1 MRLKKSIKRGIAAVT
16 ITGIMASSAMPAF
29 AKDYHID
36 YGDIKVDR
44 DQVSYTDEDGKKYD
58 NEKNED
64 GDITITG
71 KSDKNT
77 VSIKDADVTF
87 KDLEIDKSTSSS
99 VEGDA
104 AVSVSGDS
112 SIELDGKNTIT
123 SGTKHAGIEKA
134 DDNGT
139 LTIKDDNGVSGSLDA
154 NGGFG
159 GAGIGG
165 GSNEDGSN
173 ITIKGGTMTAN
184 GGFGGAGIGGGNG
197 ADGSDITITGGTIIA
212 NGGFG
217 GAGIGGGSSSSSGGG
232 NGSDITISGGNVTA
246 NGGTAGAGIGGGD
259 GDEANG
265 LNKESDSTGGGKGS
279 NISISGKDTI
289 VNAEGGAEAAGIG
302 GGRSGDAD
310 TIEITD
316 STVISNG
323 HDSNNGNSGAGIGG
337 GGFGAGGG
345 AGGGISNITIKD
357 ADVTAGADAGGAGIG
372 SGNASGWISYP
383 SSFPNWKAEH
393 PNEGVASDITIS
405 GGRVKAS
412 GGDDSAGIGG
422 GYLGS
427 GSDITI
433 KDNADVTA
441 NGGKWGA
448 GIGGGR
454 DGDGSDISI
463 SDSNVSASGG
473 AAGAGIG
480 GGRGGKGEN
489 VTISGSSTVSVKHGP
504 GATLTSGTRY
514 GAGAG
519 IGNGG
524 AKDSVN
530 GEELTPDTSAIDHT
544 AEHGYIDYFDADGSL
559 LKRIPHHIVEDPAVE
574 PTCTS
579 VGYTAGSHCDLCGEV
594 FVAQTE
600 LPLKDH
606 TPAEGRVNVREAT
619 TQEEGYTGDIVCAV
633 CGTVLEY
640 GQPIPKL
647 PAPDENSPIDPVV
660 PAESSGTV
668 QAPPQLEVQN
678 LLRQDLIHDET
689 VVQQSYDESS
699 QTLTIR
705 AELSIATLTGT
716 LGSLKA
722 LQAQGV
728 TTIAL
733 VTRHRTSTLDLA
745 ALIALGGEDVTFSL
759 VHTVGIPA
767 LFVGGFLHNDLLR

>member
-36 YGDIKVDR
+36 YGDIKVDQ
-44 DQVSYTDEDGKKYD
+44 DKVSYTDKDGTKYD

-71 KSDKNT
+71 KSDENT
-77 VSIKDADVTF
+77 VSVKDADVTF
-87 KDLEIDKSTSSS
+87 KDLEIDRSASSTAAD
-99 VEGDA
+99 GA
-104 AVSVSGDS
+104 AVSVSGNS
-112 SIELDGKNTIT
+112 SIELDGKNTIS
-123 SGTKHAGIEKA
+123 SGLGHAGIEKA

-139 LTIKDDNGVSGSLDA
+139 MTIKDDNNVSGSL
-154 NGGFG
+154 
-159 GAGIGG
+159 
-165 GSNEDGSN
+165 
-173 ITIKGGTMTAN
+173 TAN
-184 GGFGGAGIGGGNG
+184 GGFGGAGIGGGNN

-217 GAGIGGGSSSSSGGG
+217 GAGIGGGSSSISGGG

-259 GDEANG
+259 GDNANG
-265 LNKESDSTGGGKGS
+265 LNKKSDSTGGGRGS
-279 NISISGKDTI
+279 NITISGKNTI

-323 HDSNNGNSGAGIGG
+323 HDSDNGNSGAGIGG

-357 ADVTAGADAGGAGIG
+357 ADVTAGADTGGAGIG
-372 SGNASGWISYP
+372 SGSASGWISYP
-383 SSFPNWKAEH
+383 SIFPNWKAEH

-405 GGRVKAS
+405 GGQVKAS

-454 DGDGSDISI
+454 GGDGSDISI

-504 GATLTSGTRY
+504 GATLTSGTCY

-524 AKDSVN
+524 GKDDVR
-530 GEELTPDTSAIDHT
+530 GEEIAPDISGIDST
-544 AEHGYIDYFDADGSL
+544 GQGYINYYDSDNNL
-559 LKRIPHHIVEDPAVE
+559 L
-574 PTCTS
+574 T
-579 VGYTAGSHCDLCGEV
+579 
-594 FVAQTE
+594 
-600 LPLKDH
+600 
-606 TPAEGRVNVREAT
+606 RVPSA
-619 TQEEGYTGDIVCAV
+619 
-633 CGTVLEY
+633 
-640 GQPIPKL
+640 
-647 PAPDENSPIDPVV
+647 PAPEENDSEGDDAE
-660 PAESSGTV
+660 PALSASMK
-668 QAPPQLEVQN
+668 QAVSQLEVRGALRQN
-678 LLRQDLIHDET
+678 LMQDTSI
-689 VVQQSYDESS
+689 VQQDYDADAHV
-699 QTLTIR
+699 LTIR

-733 VTRHRTSTLDLA
+733 VTQHCTSTLDLA
-745 ALIALGGEDVTFSL
+745 ELTALGGEDTVFSL
-759 VHTVGIPA
+759 VHTAGIPA
-767 LFVGGFLHNDLLR
+767 LSVGGALHNELIH

>member
-36 YGDIKVDR
+36 YGDIKVDQ
-44 DQVSYTDEDGKKYD
+44 DKVSYTDKDGTKYD

-71 KSDKNT
+71 KSDENT
-77 VSIKDADVTF
+77 VSVKDADVTF
-87 KDLEIDKSTSSS
+87 KDLEIDRSASSTAAD
-99 VEGDA
+99 GA
-104 AVSVSGDS
+104 AVSVSGNS
-112 SIELDGKNTIT
+112 SIELDGKNTIS
-123 SGTKHAGIEKA
+123 SGMGHAGIEKA

-139 LTIKDDNGVSGSLDA
+139 MTIKDDNNVSGSL
-154 NGGFG
+154 
-159 GAGIGG
+159 
-165 GSNEDGSN
+165 
-173 ITIKGGTMTAN
+173 TAN

-197 ADGSDITITGGTIIA
+197 ADGSDITISGGNVTA
-212 NGGFG
+212 NGGG
-217 GAGIGGGSSSSSGGG
+217 HAAGIGGGSSSYSGGG

-259 GDEANG
+259 SDNANG
-265 LNKESDSTGGGKGS
+265 LNKESDSTGGGRGS
-279 NISISGKDTI
+279 NITISGKNTI
-289 VNAEGGAEAAGIG
+289 VKAEGGAEAAGIG

-323 HDSNNGNSGAGIGG
+323 HGSDTGNSGAGIGG
-337 GGFGAGGG
+337 GGVGAGGG
-345 AGGGISNITIKD
+345 AGGGASNITITD
-357 ADVTAGADAGGAGIG
+357 ANVTAGADSGGAGIG
-372 SGNASGWISYP
+372 SGNASGWINYP
-383 SSFPNWKAEH
+383 SIFPNWKAEH

-454 DGDGSDISI
+454 GGDGSDISI

-504 GATLTSGTRY
+504 GATLTSGTCY

-524 AKDSVN
+524 GKDDVR
-530 GEELTPDTSAIDHT
+530 GEEIAPDISGIDST
-544 AEHGYIDYFDADGSL
+544 GQGYINYYDSDNNL
-559 LKRIPHHIVEDPAVE
+559 L
-574 PTCTS
+574 T
-579 VGYTAGSHCDLCGEV
+579 
-594 FVAQTE
+594 
-600 LPLKDH
+600 
-606 TPAEGRVNVREAT
+606 RVPSA
-619 TQEEGYTGDIVCAV
+619 
-633 CGTVLEY
+633 
-640 GQPIPKL
+640 
-647 PAPDENSPIDPVV
+647 PAPEENNSEGDDAE
-660 PAESSGTV
+660 PALSASMK
-668 QAPPQLEVQN
+668 QAVSQLEVRGALRQN
-678 LLRQDLIHDET
+678 LMQDTSI
-689 VVQQSYDESS
+689 VQQDYDADAHV
-699 QTLTIR
+699 LTIR

-733 VTRHRTSTLDLA
+733 VTQHCTSTLDLA
-745 ALIALGGEDVTFSL
+745 ELTALGGEDTVFSL
-759 VHTVGIPA
+759 VHTAGIPA
-767 LFVGGFLHNDLLR
+767 LSVGGALHNELIH

>member
-29 AKDYHID
+29 AKDYHIE
-36 YGDIKVDR
+36 YGDIKVDQ
-44 DQVSYTDEDGKKYD
+44 DKVSYTDKDGTKYD

-71 KSDKNT
+71 KSDENT
-77 VSIKDADVTF
+77 VSVKDADVTF
-87 KDLEIDKSTSSS
+87 KDLEIDRSASSTAAD
-99 VEGDA
+99 GA
-104 AVSVSGDS
+104 AVSVSGNS
-112 SIELDGKNTIT
+112 SIELDGKNTIS
-123 SGTKHAGIEKA
+123 SGMGHAGIEKA
-134 DDNGT
+134 DDNRT
-139 LTIKDDNGVSGSLDA
+139 MTIKDDNNVSGSL
-154 NGGFG
+154 
-159 GAGIGG
+159 
-165 GSNEDGSN
+165 
-173 ITIKGGTMTAN
+173 TAN
-184 GGFGGAGIGGGNG
+184 GGFGGAGIGGGNN
-197 ADGSDITITGGTIIA
+197 ADGSDITITGGNVTA
-212 NGGFG
+212 NGGG
-217 GAGIGGGSSSSSGGG
+217 HAAGIGGGSSSSSGGG

-259 GDEANG
+259 GDNANG
-265 LNKESDSTGGGKGS
+265 LNKESDSTGGGRGS
-279 NISISGKDTI
+279 NITISGKNTI
-289 VNAEGGAEAAGIG
+289 VKAEGGAEAAGIG

-323 HDSNNGNSGAGIGG
+323 HGSDTGNSGAGIGG
-337 GGFGAGGG
+337 GGVGAGGG

-372 SGNASGWISYP
+372 SGKASGWINYP
-383 SSFPNWKAEH
+383 GIFPNWKAEH

-504 GATLTSGTRY
+504 GATLTSGTCY

-524 AKDSVN
+524 GKDDVR
-530 GEELTPDTSAIDHT
+530 GEEIAPDISGIDST
-544 AEHGYIDYFDADGSL
+544 GQGYINYYDSDNNL
-559 LKRIPHHIVEDPAVE
+559 L
-574 PTCTS
+574 T
-579 VGYTAGSHCDLCGEV
+579 
-594 FVAQTE
+594 
-600 LPLKDH
+600 
-606 TPAEGRVNVREAT
+606 RVPSA
-619 TQEEGYTGDIVCAV
+619 
-633 CGTVLEY
+633 
-640 GQPIPKL
+640 
-647 PAPDENSPIDPVV
+647 PAPEENDSEGDYAE
-660 PAESSGTV
+660 PALSASMK
-668 QAPPQLEVQN
+668 QAVSQLEVRGALRQN
-678 LLRQDLIHDET
+678 LMQDTSI
-689 VVQQSYDESS
+689 VQQDYDADAHV
-699 QTLTIR
+699 LTIR

-733 VTRHRTSTLDLA
+733 VTQHCTSTLDLA
-745 ALIALGGEDVTFSL
+745 ELTALGGEDTVFSL
-759 VHTVGIPA
+759 VHTAGIPA
-767 LFVGGFLHNDLLR
+767 LSVGGALHNELIH

>member
-36 YGDIKVDR
+36 YGDIKVDQ
-44 DQVSYTDEDGKKYD
+44 DKVSYTDKDGTKYD

-71 KSDKNT
+71 KSDENT
-77 VSIKDADVTF
+77 VSVKDADVTF
-87 KDLEIDKSTSSS
+87 KDLEIDRSASSTAAD
-99 VEGDA
+99 GA
-104 AVSVSGDS
+104 AVSVSGNS
-112 SIELDGKNTIT
+112 SIELDGKNTIS
-123 SGTKHAGIEKA
+123 SGMGHAGIEKA

-139 LTIKDDNGVSGSLDA
+139 MTIKDDNNVSGSL
-154 NGGFG
+154 
-159 GAGIGG
+159 
-165 GSNEDGSN
+165 
-173 ITIKGGTMTAN
+173 TAN
-184 GGFGGAGIGGGNG
+184 GGFGGAGIGGGNN

-217 GAGIGGGSSSSSGGG
+217 GAGIGGGSSSISGGG

-259 GDEANG
+259 GDNANG
-265 LNKESDSTGGGKGS
+265 LNKKSDSTGGGRGS
-279 NISISGKDTI
+279 NITISGKNTI

-323 HDSNNGNSGAGIGG
+323 HDSDNGNSGAGIGG

-357 ADVTAGADAGGAGIG
+357 ADVTAGADTGGAGIG
-372 SGNASGWISYP
+372 SGSASGWISYP
-383 SSFPNWKAEH
+383 SIFPNWKAEH

-405 GGRVKAS
+405 GGQVKAS

-454 DGDGSDISI
+454 GGDGSDISI

-504 GATLTSGTRY
+504 GATLTSGTCY

-524 AKDSVN
+524 GKDDVR
-530 GEELTPDTSAIDHT
+530 GEEIAPDISGIDSTGQGYINYYDSDNNLLTRVPSAPAPEENDSEGDDAEPALSASMKQAVSQLEVRGALRQNLMPDTSIVQQ
-544 AEHGYIDYFDADGSL
+544 DYDADA
-559 LKRIPHHIVEDPAVE
+559 HV
-574 PTCTS
+574 
-579 VGYTAGSHCDLCGEV
+579 
-594 FVAQTE
+594 
-600 LPLKDH
+600 
-606 TPAEGRVNVREAT
+606 
-619 TQEEGYTGDIVCAV
+619 
-633 CGTVLEY
+633 
-640 GQPIPKL
+640 
-647 PAPDENSPIDPVV
+647 
-660 PAESSGTV
+660 
-668 QAPPQLEVQN
+668 
-678 LLRQDLIHDET
+678 
-689 VVQQSYDESS
+689 
-699 QTLTIR
+699 LTIR

-733 VTRHRTSTLDLA
+733 VTQHCTSTLDLA
-745 ALIALGGEDVTFSL
+745 ELTALGGEDTVFSL
-759 VHTVGIPA
+759 VHTAGIPA
-767 LFVGGFLHNDLLR
+767 LSVGGALHNELIH

>member
-36 YGDIKVDR
+36 YGDIKVDQ
-44 DQVSYTDEDGKKYD
+44 DKVSYTDKDGTKYD

-71 KSDKNT
+71 KSDENT
-77 VSIKDADVTF
+77 VSVKDADVTF
-87 KDLEIDKSTSSS
+87 KDLEIDRSASSTAAD
-99 VEGDA
+99 GA
-104 AVSVSGDS
+104 AVSVSGNS
-112 SIELDGKNTIT
+112 SIELDGKNTIS
-123 SGTKHAGIEKA
+123 SGMGHAGIEKA

-139 LTIKDDNGVSGSLDA
+139 MTIKDDNNVSGSL
-154 NGGFG
+154 
-159 GAGIGG
+159 
-165 GSNEDGSN
+165 
-173 ITIKGGTMTAN
+173 TAN
-184 GGFGGAGIGGGNG
+184 GGFGGAGIGGGNN

-217 GAGIGGGSSSSSGGG
+217 GAGIGGGGSSISGGG

-259 GDEANG
+259 GDNANG
-265 LNKESDSTGGGKGS
+265 LNKKSDSTGGGRGS
-279 NISISGKDTI
+279 NITISGKNTI

-323 HDSNNGNSGAGIGG
+323 HDSDNGNSGAGIGG

-372 SGNASGWISYP
+372 SGNASGWISHP
-383 SSFPNWKAEH
+383 SIFPNWKAEH

-405 GGRVKAS
+405 GGRVEAS

-454 DGDGSDISI
+454 GGDGSDISI

-504 GATLTSGTRY
+504 GATLTSGTCY

-524 AKDSVN
+524 GKDDVR
-530 GEELTPDTSAIDHT
+530 GEEIAPDISGIDST
-544 AEHGYIDYFDADGSL
+544 GQGYINYYDSDNNL
-559 LKRIPHHIVEDPAVE
+559 L
-574 PTCTS
+574 T
-579 VGYTAGSHCDLCGEV
+579 
-594 FVAQTE
+594 
-600 LPLKDH
+600 
-606 TPAEGRVNVREAT
+606 RVPSA
-619 TQEEGYTGDIVCAV
+619 
-633 CGTVLEY
+633 
-640 GQPIPKL
+640 
-647 PAPDENSPIDPVV
+647 PAPEENDSEGDDAEPALSASMKQVV
-660 PAESSGTV
+660 S
-668 QAPPQLEVQN
+668 QLEVRGALRQN
-678 LLRQDLIHDET
+678 LMQDTSI
-689 VVQQSYDESS
+689 VQQDYDADAHV
-699 QTLTIR
+699 LTIR

-733 VTRHRTSTLDLA
+733 VTQHCTSTLDLA
-745 ALIALGGEDVTFSL
+745 ELTALGGEDTVFSL
-759 VHTVGIPA
+759 VHTAGIPA
-767 LFVGGFLHNDLLR
+767 LSVGGALHNELIH

>member
-36 YGDIKVDR
+36 YGDIKVDQ
-44 DQVSYTDEDGKKYD
+44 DKVSYTDKDGTKYD

-71 KSDKNT
+71 KSDENT
-77 VSIKDADVTF
+77 VSVKDADVTF
-87 KDLEIDKSTSSS
+87 KDLEIDRSASSTAAD
-99 VEGDA
+99 GA
-104 AVSVSGDS
+104 AVSVSGNS
-112 SIELDGKNTIT
+112 SIELDGKNTIS
-123 SGTKHAGIEKA
+123 SGMGHAGIEKA

-139 LTIKDDNGVSGSLDA
+139 MTIKDDNNVSGSL
-154 NGGFG
+154 
-159 GAGIGG
+159 
-165 GSNEDGSN
+165 
-173 ITIKGGTMTAN
+173 TAN
-184 GGFGGAGIGGGNG
+184 GGFGGAGIGGGNN
-197 ADGSDITITGGTIIA
+197 ADGSDITITGGAIIA

-217 GAGIGGGSSSSSGGG
+217 GAGIGGGSSSISGGG

-246 NGGTAGAGIGGGD
+246 NGGTA
-259 GDEANG
+259 
-265 LNKESDSTGGGKGS
+265 
-279 NISISGKDTI
+279 
-289 VNAEGGAEAAGIG
+289 
-302 GGRSGDAD
+302 
-310 TIEITD
+310 
-316 STVISNG
+316 
-323 HDSNNGNSGAGIGG
+323 GAGIGG

-357 ADVTAGADAGGAGIG
+357 ADVTAGADTGGAGIG
-372 SGNASGWISYP
+372 SGRASGWISYP
-383 SSFPNWKAEH
+383 SIFPNWKAEH

-454 DGDGSDISI
+454 GGDGSDISI

-504 GATLTSGTRY
+504 GATLTSGTCY

-524 AKDSVN
+524 GKDDVR
-530 GEELTPDTSAIDHT
+530 GEEIAPDISGIDST
-544 AEHGYIDYFDADGSL
+544 GQGYINYYDSDNNL
-559 LKRIPHHIVEDPAVE
+559 L
-574 PTCTS
+574 T
-579 VGYTAGSHCDLCGEV
+579 
-594 FVAQTE
+594 
-600 LPLKDH
+600 
-606 TPAEGRVNVREAT
+606 RVPSA
-619 TQEEGYTGDIVCAV
+619 
-633 CGTVLEY
+633 
-640 GQPIPKL
+640 
-647 PAPDENSPIDPVV
+647 PAPEKNDSEGDDAE
-660 PAESSGTV
+660 PALSASMK
-668 QAPPQLEVQN
+668 QAISQLEVRGALRQN
-678 LLRQDLIHDET
+678 LMQDTSI
-689 VVQQSYDESS
+689 VQQDYDADAHV
-699 QTLTIR
+699 LTIR

-733 VTRHRTSTLDLA
+733 VTQHCTSTLDLA
-745 ALIALGGEDVTFSL
+745 ELTALGGEDTVFSL
-759 VHTVGIPA
+759 VHTAGIPA
-767 LFVGGFLHNDLLR
+767 LSVGGALHNELIH

>member
-29 AKDYHID
+29 AKDYHIE
-36 YGDIKVDR
+36 YGDIKVDQ
-44 DQVSYTDEDGKKYD
+44 DKVSYTDKDGTKYD

-71 KSDKNT
+71 KSDENT
-77 VSIKDADVTF
+77 VSVKDADVTF
-87 KDLEIDKSTSSS
+87 KDLEIDRSASSTAAD
-99 VEGDA
+99 GA
-104 AVSVSGDS
+104 AVSVSGNS
-112 SIELDGKNTIT
+112 SIELDGKNTIS
-123 SGTKHAGIEKA
+123 SGMGHAGIEKA

-139 LTIKDDNGVSGSLDA
+139 MTIKDDNNVSGSL
-154 NGGFG
+154 
-159 GAGIGG
+159 
-165 GSNEDGSN
+165 
-173 ITIKGGTMTAN
+173 TAN
-184 GGFGGAGIGGGNG
+184 GGFGGAGIGGGNN
-197 ADGSDITITGGTIIA
+197 ADGSDITITGGNVTA
-212 NGGFG
+212 NGGG
-217 GAGIGGGSSSSSGGG
+217 HAAGIGGGSSSSSGGG

-259 GDEANG
+259 GDNANG
-265 LNKESDSTGGGKGS
+265 LNKESDSTGGGRGS
-279 NISISGKDTI
+279 NITISGKNTI
-289 VNAEGGAEAAGIG
+289 VKAEGGAEAAGIG

-323 HDSNNGNSGAGIGG
+323 HGSDTGNSGAGIGG
-337 GGFGAGGG
+337 GGVGAGGG

-372 SGNASGWISYP
+372 SGKASGWINYP
-383 SSFPNWKAEH
+383 GIFPNWKAEH

-433 KDNADVTA
+433 KDNADVTV

-448 GIGGGR
+448 GIGGGWG
-454 DGDGSDISI
+454 GDGSDISI

-480 GGRGGKGEN
+480 GGCGGKGEN

-504 GATLTSGTRY
+504 GATLPSGTCY

-524 AKDSVN
+524 GKDDVR
-530 GEELTPDTSAIDHT
+530 GEEIAPDISGIDST
-544 AEHGYIDYFDADGSL
+544 GQGYINYYDSDNNL
-559 LKRIPHHIVEDPAVE
+559 L
-574 PTCTS
+574 T
-579 VGYTAGSHCDLCGEV
+579 
-594 FVAQTE
+594 
-600 LPLKDH
+600 
-606 TPAEGRVNVREAT
+606 RVPSA
-619 TQEEGYTGDIVCAV
+619 
-633 CGTVLEY
+633 
-640 GQPIPKL
+640 
-647 PAPDENSPIDPVV
+647 PAPEENDSEGDDAE
-660 PAESSGTV
+660 PALSASMK
-668 QAPPQLEVQN
+668 QAVSQLEVRGALRQN
-678 LLRQDLIHDET
+678 LMQDTSI
-689 VVQQSYDESS
+689 VQQDYDANAHV
-699 QTLTIR
+699 LTIR

-733 VTRHRTSTLDLA
+733 VTQHCTSTLDLA
-745 ALIALGGEDVTFSL
+745 ELTALGGEDTVFSL
-759 VHTVGIPA
+759 VHTAGIPA
-767 LFVGGFLHNDLLR
+767 LSVGGALHNELIH

>member
-29 AKDYHID
+29 AKDYHIE
-36 YGDIKVDR
+36 YGDIKVDQ
-44 DQVSYTDEDGKKYD
+44 DKVSYTDKDGTKYD

-71 KSDKNT
+71 KSDENT
-77 VSIKDADVTF
+77 VSVKDADVTF
-87 KDLEIDKSTSSS
+87 KDLEIDRSASSTAAD
-99 VEGDA
+99 GA
-104 AVSVSGDS
+104 AVSVSGNS
-112 SIELDGKNTIT
+112 SIELDGKNTIS
-123 SGTKHAGIEKA
+123 SGMGHAGIEKA

-139 LTIKDDNGVSGSLDA
+139 MTIKDDNNVSGSL
-154 NGGFG
+154 
-159 GAGIGG
+159 
-165 GSNEDGSN
+165 
-173 ITIKGGTMTAN
+173 TAN
-184 GGFGGAGIGGGNG
+184 GGFGGAGIGGGNN
-197 ADGSDITITGGTIIA
+197 ADGSDITITGGNVTA
-212 NGGFG
+212 NGGG
-217 GAGIGGGSSSSSGGG
+217 HAAGIGGGSSSISGGG

-259 GDEANG
+259 GDNANG
-265 LNKESDSTGGGKGS
+265 LNKESDSTGGGRGS
-279 NISISGKDTI
+279 NITISGKNTI
-289 VNAEGGAEAAGIG
+289 VKAEGGAEAAGIG

-323 HDSNNGNSGAGIGG
+323 HGSDTGNSGAGIGG
-337 GGFGAGGG
+337 GGVGAGGG

-372 SGNASGWISYP
+372 SGKASGWINYP
-383 SSFPNWKAEH
+383 GIFPNWKAEH

-433 KDNADVTA
+433 KDNADVTV

-448 GIGGGR
+448 GIGGGWG
-454 DGDGSDISI
+454 GDGSDISI

-480 GGRGGKGEN
+480 GGCGGKGEN

-504 GATLTSGTRY
+504 GATLPSGTCY

-524 AKDSVN
+524 GKDDVR
-530 GEELTPDTSAIDHT
+530 GEEIAPDISGIDST
-544 AEHGYIDYFDADGSL
+544 GQGYINYYDSDNNL
-559 LKRIPHHIVEDPAVE
+559 L
-574 PTCTS
+574 T
-579 VGYTAGSHCDLCGEV
+579 
-594 FVAQTE
+594 
-600 LPLKDH
+600 
-606 TPAEGRVNVREAT
+606 RVPSA
-619 TQEEGYTGDIVCAV
+619 
-633 CGTVLEY
+633 
-640 GQPIPKL
+640 
-647 PAPDENSPIDPVV
+647 PAPEENDSEGDDAE
-660 PAESSGTV
+660 PALSASMK
-668 QAPPQLEVQN
+668 QAVSQLEVRGALRQN
-678 LLRQDLIHDET
+678 LMQDTSI
-689 VVQQSYDESS
+689 VQQDYDANAHV
-699 QTLTIR
+699 LTIR

-733 VTRHRTSTLDLA
+733 VTQHCTSTLDLA
-745 ALIALGGEDVTFSL
+745 ELTALGGEDTVFSL
-759 VHTVGIPA
+759 VHTAGIPA
-767 LFVGGFLHNDLLR
+767 LSVGGALHNELIH

>member
-29 AKDYHID
+29 AKDYHTD
-36 YGDIKVDR
+36 YGDIKVDQ
-44 DQVSYTDEDGKKYD
+44 DKVSYTDKDGTKYD

-71 KSDKNT
+71 KSDENT
-77 VSIKDADVTF
+77 ISVKDADVTF
-87 KDLEIDKSTSSS
+87 KDLEIDRSASSTAAD
-99 VEGDA
+99 GA
-104 AVSVSGDS
+104 AVSVSGNS
-112 SIELDGKNTIT
+112 SIELDGKNTIS
-123 SGTKHAGIEKA
+123 SGMGHAGIEKA

-139 LTIKDDNGVSGSLDA
+139 MTIKDDNNVSGSL
-154 NGGFG
+154 
-159 GAGIGG
+159 
-165 GSNEDGSN
+165 
-173 ITIKGGTMTAN
+173 TAN
-184 GGFGGAGIGGGNG
+184 GGFGGAGIGGGNN

-217 GAGIGGGSSSSSGGG
+217 GAGIGGGSSSISGGG

-259 GDEANG
+259 GDNANG
-265 LNKESDSTGGGKGS
+265 LNKKSDSTGGGRGS
-279 NISISGKDTI
+279 NITISGKNTI

-323 HDSNNGNSGAGIGG
+323 HDSDNGNSGAGIGG

-372 SGNASGWISYP
+372 SGRASGWISYP
-383 SSFPNWKAEH
+383 SIFPNWKAEH

-454 DGDGSDISI
+454 GGDGSDISI

-504 GATLTSGTRY
+504 GATLTSGTCY

-524 AKDSVN
+524 GKDDVR
-530 GEELTPDTSAIDHT
+530 GEEIAPDISGIDST
-544 AEHGYIDYFDADGSL
+544 GQGYINYYDSDNNL
-559 LKRIPHHIVEDPAVE
+559 L
-574 PTCTS
+574 T
-579 VGYTAGSHCDLCGEV
+579 
-594 FVAQTE
+594 
-600 LPLKDH
+600 
-606 TPAEGRVNVREAT
+606 RVPSA
-619 TQEEGYTGDIVCAV
+619 
-633 CGTVLEY
+633 
-640 GQPIPKL
+640 
-647 PAPDENSPIDPVV
+647 PAPEENDSEGDDAE
-660 PAESSGTV
+660 PALSASMK
-668 QAPPQLEVQN
+668 QAVSQLEVRGALRQN
-678 LLRQDLIHDET
+678 LMQDTSI
-689 VVQQSYDESS
+689 VQQDYDADAHV
-699 QTLTIR
+699 LTIR

-728 TTIAL
+728 TTITL
-733 VTRHRTSTLDLA
+733 VTQHCTSTLDLA
-745 ALIALGGEDVTFSL
+745 ELTALGGEDTVFSL
-759 VHTVGIPA
+759 VHTAGIPA
-767 LFVGGFLHNDLLR
+767 LSVGGALHNELIH

>member
-44 DQVSYTDEDGKKYD
+44 DQVSYTDEDGNKYD

-87 KDLEIDKSTSSS
+87 KDLEIDKITSSS

-165 GSNEDGSN
+165 GNN
-173 ITIKGGTMTAN
+173 
-184 GGFGGAGIGGGNG
+184 
-197 ADGSDITITGGTIIA
+197 ADGSDITITGGNVTA
-212 NGGFG
+212 NGGG
-217 GAGIGGGSSSSSGGG
+217 HAAGIGGGSSSYSGGG

-259 GDEANG
+259 GDNANG
-265 LNKESDSTGGGKGS
+265 LNKKSDSTGGGRGS
-279 NISISGKDTI
+279 NITISGKNTI

-323 HDSNNGNSGAGIGG
+323 HDSGNGNSGAGIGG

-372 SGNASGWISYP
+372 SGNASGFTIFY
-383 SSFPNWKAEH
+383 PNWKAEH

-412 GGDDSAGIGG
+412 GGNNSAGIGG

-448 GIGGGR
+448 GIGGGWG
-454 DGDGSDISI
+454 GDGSDISI

-504 GATLTSGTRY
+504 GATLTSGTCY

-524 AKDSVN
+524 GKDDVR
-530 GEELTPDTSAIDHT
+530 GEEIAPDISGIDST
-544 AEHGYIDYFDADGSL
+544 GQGYINYYDSDNNL
-559 LKRIPHHIVEDPAVE
+559 L
-574 PTCTS
+574 T
-579 VGYTAGSHCDLCGEV
+579 
-594 FVAQTE
+594 
-600 LPLKDH
+600 
-606 TPAEGRVNVREAT
+606 RVPSA
-619 TQEEGYTGDIVCAV
+619 
-633 CGTVLEY
+633 
-640 GQPIPKL
+640 
-647 PAPDENSPIDPVV
+647 PAPEENDSEGDDAE
-660 PAESSGTV
+660 PALSASMK
-668 QAPPQLEVQN
+668 QAVSQLEVRGALRQN
-678 LLRQDLIHDET
+678 LMQDTSI
-689 VVQQSYDESS
+689 VQQDYDADAHV
-699 QTLTIR
+699 LTIR

-733 VTRHRTSTLDLA
+733 VTQHCTSTLDLA
-745 ALIALGGEDVTFSL
+745 ELTALGGEDTVFSL
-759 VHTVGIPA
+759 VHTAGIPA
-767 LFVGGFLHNDLLR
+767 LSVGGALHNELIH

>member
-36 YGDIKVDR
+36 YGDIKVDQ
-44 DQVSYTDEDGKKYD
+44 DKVSYTDKDGTKYD

-71 KSDKNT
+71 KSDENT
-77 VSIKDADVTF
+77 VSVKDADVTF
-87 KDLEIDKSTSSS
+87 KDLEIDRSASSTAAD
-99 VEGDA
+99 GA
-104 AVSVSGDS
+104 AVSVSGNS
-112 SIELDGKNTIT
+112 SIELDGKNTIS
-123 SGTKHAGIEKA
+123 SGMGHAGIEKA

-139 LTIKDDNGVSGSLDA
+139 MTIKDDNNVSGSL
-154 NGGFG
+154 
-159 GAGIGG
+159 
-165 GSNEDGSN
+165 
-173 ITIKGGTMTAN
+173 TAN
-184 GGFGGAGIGGGNG
+184 GGFGGAGIGGGNN

-217 GAGIGGGSSSSSGGG
+217 GAGIGGGSSSISGGG

-259 GDEANG
+259 GDNANG
-265 LNKESDSTGGGKGS
+265 LNKKSDSTGGGRGS
-279 NISISGKDTI
+279 NITISGKNTI

-323 HDSNNGNSGAGIGG
+323 HDSDNGNSGAGIGG

-372 SGNASGWISYP
+372 SGSASGWISYP
-383 SSFPNWKAEH
+383 SIFPNWKAEH

-454 DGDGSDISI
+454 GGDGSDISI

-504 GATLTSGTRY
+504 GATLTSGTCY

-524 AKDSVN
+524 GKDDVR
-530 GEELTPDTSAIDHT
+530 GEEIAPDISGIDST
-544 AEHGYIDYFDADGSL
+544 GQGYINYYDSDNNL
-559 LKRIPHHIVEDPAVE
+559 L
-574 PTCTS
+574 T
-579 VGYTAGSHCDLCGEV
+579 
-594 FVAQTE
+594 
-600 LPLKDH
+600 
-606 TPAEGRVNVREAT
+606 RVPSA
-619 TQEEGYTGDIVCAV
+619 
-633 CGTVLEY
+633 
-640 GQPIPKL
+640 
-647 PAPDENSPIDPVV
+647 PAPEENDSEGDDAE
-660 PAESSGTV
+660 PALSASMK
-668 QAPPQLEVQN
+668 QAVSQLEVRSALRQN
-678 LLRQDLIHDET
+678 LMQDTSI
-689 VVQQSYDESS
+689 VQQDYDADAHV
-699 QTLTIR
+699 LTIR

-733 VTRHRTSTLDLA
+733 VTQHCTSTLDLA
-745 ALIALGGEDVTFSL
+745 ELTALGGEDTVFSL
-759 VHTVGIPA
+759 VHTAGIPA
-767 LFVGGFLHNDLLR
+767 LSVGGALHNELIH

>member
-36 YGDIKVDR
+36 YGDIKVDQ
-44 DQVSYTDEDGKKYD
+44 DKVSYTDKDGTKYD

-64 GDITITG
+64 GNITITG
-71 KSDKNT
+71 KSDENT
-77 VSIKDADVTF
+77 VSVKDADVTF
-87 KDLEIDKSTSSS
+87 KDLEIDRSASSTAAD
-99 VEGDA
+99 GA
-104 AVSVSGDS
+104 AVSVSGNS
-112 SIELDGKNTIT
+112 SIELDGKNTIS
-123 SGTKHAGIEKA
+123 SGMGHAGIEKA

-139 LTIKDDNGVSGSLDA
+139 MTIKDDNNVSGSL
-154 NGGFG
+154 
-159 GAGIGG
+159 
-165 GSNEDGSN
+165 
-173 ITIKGGTMTAN
+173 TAN
-184 GGFGGAGIGGGNG
+184 GGFGGAGIGGGNN

-217 GAGIGGGSSSSSGGG
+217 GAGIGGGSSSISGGG

-259 GDEANG
+259 GDNANG
-265 LNKESDSTGGGKGS
+265 LNKKSDSTGGGRGS
-279 NISISGKDTI
+279 NITISGKNTI

-323 HDSNNGNSGAGIGG
+323 HDSDNGNSGAGIGG

-372 SGNASGWISYP
+372 SGRASGWISYP
-383 SSFPNWKAEH
+383 SIFPNWKAEH

-454 DGDGSDISI
+454 GGDGSDISI

-504 GATLTSGTRY
+504 GATLTSGTCY

-524 AKDSVN
+524 GKDDVR
-530 GEELTPDTSAIDHT
+530 GEEIAPDISGIDST
-544 AEHGYIDYFDADGSL
+544 GQGYINYYDSDNNL
-559 LKRIPHHIVEDPAVE
+559 L
-574 PTCTS
+574 T
-579 VGYTAGSHCDLCGEV
+579 
-594 FVAQTE
+594 
-600 LPLKDH
+600 
-606 TPAEGRVNVREAT
+606 RVPSA
-619 TQEEGYTGDIVCAV
+619 
-633 CGTVLEY
+633 
-640 GQPIPKL
+640 
-647 PAPDENSPIDPVV
+647 PAPEENDSEGDDAE
-660 PAESSGTV
+660 PALSASMK
-668 QAPPQLEVQN
+668 QAVSQLEVRGALRQN
-678 LLRQDLIHDET
+678 LMQDTSI
-689 VVQQSYDESS
+689 VQQDYDADAHV
-699 QTLTIR
+699 LTIR

-728 TTIAL
+728 TTITL
-733 VTRHRTSTLDLA
+733 VTQHCTSTLDLA
-745 ALIALGGEDVTFSL
+745 ELTALGGEDTVFSL
-759 VHTVGIPA
+759 VHTAGIPA
-767 LFVGGFLHNDLLR
+767 LSVGGALHNELIH

>member
-36 YGDIKVDR
+36 YGDIKVDQ
-44 DQVSYTDEDGKKYD
+44 DKVSYTDKDGTKYD

-71 KSDKNT
+71 KSDENT
-77 VSIKDADVTF
+77 VSVKDADVTF
-87 KDLEIDKSTSSS
+87 KDLEIDRSASSTAAD
-99 VEGDA
+99 GA
-104 AVSVSGDS
+104 AVSVSGNS
-112 SIELDGKNTIT
+112 SIELDGKNTIS
-123 SGTKHAGIEKA
+123 SGMGHAGIEKA

-139 LTIKDDNGVSGSLDA
+139 MTIKDDNNVSGSL
-154 NGGFG
+154 
-159 GAGIGG
+159 
-165 GSNEDGSN
+165 
-173 ITIKGGTMTAN
+173 TAN
-184 GGFGGAGIGGGNG
+184 GGFGGAGIGGGNN

-217 GAGIGGGSSSSSGGG
+217 GAGIGGGSSSISGGG

-259 GDEANG
+259 GDNANG
-265 LNKESDSTGGGKGS
+265 LNKKSDSTGGGRGS
-279 NISISGKDTI
+279 NITISGKNTI
-289 VNAEGGAEAAGIG
+289 VNAEGGAEA
-302 GGRSGDAD
+302 
-310 TIEITD
+310 
-316 STVISNG
+316 
-323 HDSNNGNSGAGIGG
+323 AGIGG

-372 SGNASGWISYP
+372 SGSASGWISYP
-383 SSFPNWKAEH
+383 SIFPNWKAEH

-454 DGDGSDISI
+454 GGDGSDISI

-504 GATLTSGTRY
+504 GATLTSGTCY

-524 AKDSVN
+524 GKDDVR
-530 GEELTPDTSAIDHT
+530 GEEIAPDISGIDST
-544 AEHGYIDYFDADGSL
+544 GQGYINYYDSDNNL
-559 LKRIPHHIVEDPAVE
+559 L
-574 PTCTS
+574 T
-579 VGYTAGSHCDLCGEV
+579 
-594 FVAQTE
+594 
-600 LPLKDH
+600 
-606 TPAEGRVNVREAT
+606 RVPSA
-619 TQEEGYTGDIVCAV
+619 
-633 CGTVLEY
+633 
-640 GQPIPKL
+640 
-647 PAPDENSPIDPVV
+647 PAPEENDSEGDDAE
-660 PAESSGTV
+660 PALSASMK
-668 QAPPQLEVQN
+668 QAVSQLEVRGALRQN
-678 LLRQDLIHDET
+678 LMQDTSI
-689 VVQQSYDESS
+689 VQQDYDADAHV
-699 QTLTIR
+699 LTIR

-733 VTRHRTSTLDLA
+733 VTQHCTSTLDLA
-745 ALIALGGEDVTFSL
+745 ELTALGGEDTVFSL
-759 VHTVGIPA
+759 VHTAGIPA
-767 LFVGGFLHNDLLR
+767 LSVGGALHNELIH

>member
-36 YGDIKVDR
+36 YGDIKVDQ
-44 DQVSYTDEDGKKYD
+44 DNVSYTDKDGTKYD

-71 KSDKNT
+71 KSDENT
-77 VSIKDADVTF
+77 VSVKDADVTF
-87 KDLEIDKSTSSS
+87 KDLEIDRSASSTAAD
-99 VEGDA
+99 GA
-104 AVSVSGDS
+104 AVSVSGNS
-112 SIELDGKNTIT
+112 SIELDGKNTIS
-123 SGTKHAGIEKA
+123 SGMGHAGIEKA

-139 LTIKDDNGVSGSLDA
+139 MTIKDDNNVSGSL
-154 NGGFG
+154 
-159 GAGIGG
+159 
-165 GSNEDGSN
+165 
-173 ITIKGGTMTAN
+173 TAN
-184 GGFGGAGIGGGNG
+184 GGFGGAGIGGGNN

-217 GAGIGGGSSSSSGGG
+217 GAGIGGGSSSISGGG

-259 GDEANG
+259 GDNANG
-265 LNKESDSTGGGKGS
+265 LNKKSDSTGGGRGS
-279 NISISGKDTI
+279 NITISGKNTI

-323 HDSNNGNSGAGIGG
+323 HDSDNGNSGAGIGG

-372 SGNASGWISYP
+372 SGSASGWISYP
-383 SSFPNWKAEH
+383 SIFPNWKAEH

-454 DGDGSDISI
+454 GGDGSDISI

-504 GATLTSGTRY
+504 GATLTSGTCY

-524 AKDSVN
+524 GKDDVR
-530 GEELTPDTSAIDHT
+530 GEEIAPDISGIDST
-544 AEHGYIDYFDADGSL
+544 GQGYINYYDSDNNL
-559 LKRIPHHIVEDPAVE
+559 L
-574 PTCTS
+574 T
-579 VGYTAGSHCDLCGEV
+579 
-594 FVAQTE
+594 
-600 LPLKDH
+600 
-606 TPAEGRVNVREAT
+606 RVPSA
-619 TQEEGYTGDIVCAV
+619 
-633 CGTVLEY
+633 
-640 GQPIPKL
+640 
-647 PAPDENSPIDPVV
+647 PAPEENDSEGDDAE
-660 PAESSGTV
+660 PALSASMK
-668 QAPPQLEVQN
+668 QAVSQLEVRGALRQN
-678 LLRQDLIHDET
+678 LMQDTSI
-689 VVQQSYDESS
+689 VQQDYDADAHV
-699 QTLTIR
+699 LTIR

-733 VTRHRTSTLDLA
+733 VTQHCTSTLDLA
-745 ALIALGGEDVTFSL
+745 ELTALGGEDTVFSL
-759 VHTVGIPA
+759 VHTAGIPA
-767 LFVGGFLHNDLLR
+767 LSVGGALHNELIH

>member
-36 YGDIKVDR
+36 YGDIKVDQ
-44 DQVSYTDEDGKKYD
+44 DKVSYTDKDGTKYD

-71 KSDKNT
+71 KSDENT
-77 VSIKDADVTF
+77 VSVKDADVTF
-87 KDLEIDKSTSSS
+87 KDLEIDRSASSTAAD
-99 VEGDA
+99 GA
-104 AVSVSGDS
+104 AVSVSGNS
-112 SIELDGKNTIT
+112 SIELDGKNTIS
-123 SGTKHAGIEKA
+123 SGMGHAGIEKA

-139 LTIKDDNGVSGSLDA
+139 MTIKDDNNVSGSL
-154 NGGFG
+154 
-159 GAGIGG
+159 
-165 GSNEDGSN
+165 
-173 ITIKGGTMTAN
+173 TAN
-184 GGFGGAGIGGGNG
+184 GGFGGAGIGGGNN

-217 GAGIGGGSSSSSGGG
+217 GAGIGGGSSSISGGG

-259 GDEANG
+259 GDNANG
-265 LNKESDSTGGGKGS
+265 LNKKSDSTGGGRGS
-279 NISISGKDTI
+279 NITISGKNTI

-323 HDSNNGNSGAGIGG
+323 HDSDNGNSGAGIGG

-372 SGNASGWISYP
+372 SGNASGLTIYY
-383 SSFPNWKAEH
+383 PNWKDEH

-405 GGRVKAS
+405 GGRVEAS

-454 DGDGSDISI
+454 GGDGSDISI
-463 SDSNVSASGG
+463 NDSNVSASGG

-504 GATLTSGTRY
+504 GATLTSGTCY

-524 AKDSVN
+524 GKDDVR
-530 GEELTPDTSAIDHT
+530 GEEIAPDISGIDST
-544 AEHGYIDYFDADGSL
+544 GQGYINYYDSDNNL
-559 LKRIPHHIVEDPAVE
+559 L
-574 PTCTS
+574 T
-579 VGYTAGSHCDLCGEV
+579 
-594 FVAQTE
+594 
-600 LPLKDH
+600 
-606 TPAEGRVNVREAT
+606 RVPSA
-619 TQEEGYTGDIVCAV
+619 
-633 CGTVLEY
+633 
-640 GQPIPKL
+640 
-647 PAPDENSPIDPVV
+647 PAPEENDSEGDDAE
-660 PAESSGTV
+660 PALSASMK
-668 QAPPQLEVQN
+668 QAVSQLEVRGALRQN
-678 LLRQDLIHDET
+678 LMQDTSI
-689 VVQQSYDESS
+689 VQQDYDADAHV
-699 QTLTIR
+699 LTIR

-733 VTRHRTSTLDLA
+733 VTQHCTSTLDLA
-745 ALIALGGEDVTFSL
+745 ELTALGGEDTVFSL
-759 VHTVGIPA
+759 VHTAGIPA
-767 LFVGGFLHNDLLR
+767 LSVGGALHNELIH

>member
-29 AKDYHID
+29 AKDYHIE
-36 YGDIKVDR
+36 YGDIKVDQ
-44 DQVSYTDEDGKKYD
+44 DKVSYTDKDGTKYD

-71 KSDKNT
+71 KSDENT
-77 VSIKDADVTF
+77 VSVKDADVTF
-87 KDLEIDKSTSSS
+87 KDLEIDRSASSTAAD
-99 VEGDA
+99 GA
-104 AVSVSGDS
+104 AVSVSGNS
-112 SIELDGKNTIT
+112 SIELDGKNTIS
-123 SGTKHAGIEKA
+123 SGMGHAGIEKA

-139 LTIKDDNGVSGSLDA
+139 MTIKDDNNVSGSL
-154 NGGFG
+154 
-159 GAGIGG
+159 
-165 GSNEDGSN
+165 
-173 ITIKGGTMTAN
+173 TAN
-184 GGFGGAGIGGGNG
+184 GGFGGAGIGGGNN
-197 ADGSDITITGGTIIA
+197 ADGSDITITGGNVTA
-212 NGGFG
+212 NGGG
-217 GAGIGGGSSSSSGGG
+217 HAAGIGGGSSSISGGG

-259 GDEANG
+259 GDNANG
-265 LNKESDSTGGGKGS
+265 FNKKSDSTGGGRGS
-279 NISISGKDTI
+279 NITISGKNTI

-323 HDSNNGNSGAGIGG
+323 HDSDNGNSGAGIGG

-372 SGNASGWISYP
+372 SGSASGWISYP
-383 SSFPNWKAEH
+383 SIFPNWKAEH

-454 DGDGSDISI
+454 GGDGSDISI

-504 GATLTSGTRY
+504 GATLTSGTCY

-524 AKDSVN
+524 GKDDVR
-530 GEELTPDTSAIDHT
+530 GEEIAPDISGIDST
-544 AEHGYIDYFDADGSL
+544 GQGYINYYDSDNNLLTRVPSAPTPEENDSEGDDA
-559 LKRIPHHIVEDPAVE
+559 EPAL
-574 PTCTS
+574 S
-579 VGYTAGSHCDLCGEV
+579 ASMK
-594 FVAQTE
+594 Q
-600 LPLKDH
+600 
-606 TPAEGRVNVREAT
+606 
-619 TQEEGYTGDIVCAV
+619 AV
-633 CGTVLEY
+633 
-640 GQPIPKL
+640 
-647 PAPDENSPIDPVV
+647 S
-660 PAESSGTV
+660 
-668 QAPPQLEVQN
+668 QLEVRGALRQN
-678 LLRQDLIHDET
+678 LMQDTSI
-689 VVQQSYDESS
+689 VQQDYDADAHV
-699 QTLTIR
+699 LTIR

-733 VTRHRTSTLDLA
+733 VTQHCTSTLDLA
-745 ALIALGGEDVTFSL
+745 ELTALGGEDTVFSL
-759 VHTVGIPA
+759 VHTAGIPA
-767 LFVGGFLHNDLLR
+767 LSVGGALHNELIH

>member
-36 YGDIKVDR
+36 YGDIKVDQ
-44 DQVSYTDEDGKKYD
+44 DKVSYTDKDGTKYD

-71 KSDKNT
+71 KSDENT
-77 VSIKDADVTF
+77 VSVKDADVTF
-87 KDLEIDKSTSSS
+87 KDLEIDRSASSTAAD
-99 VEGDA
+99 GA
-104 AVSVSGDS
+104 AVSVSGNS
-112 SIELDGKNTIT
+112 SIELDGKNTIS
-123 SGTKHAGIEKA
+123 SGMGHAGIEKA

-139 LTIKDDNGVSGSLDA
+139 MTIKDDNNVSGSL
-154 NGGFG
+154 
-159 GAGIGG
+159 
-165 GSNEDGSN
+165 
-173 ITIKGGTMTAN
+173 TAN
-184 GGFGGAGIGGGNG
+184 GGFGGAGIGGGNN
-197 ADGSDITITGGTIIA
+197 ADGSDITITGGNVTA
-212 NGGFG
+212 NGGG
-217 GAGIGGGSSSSSGGG
+217 HAAGIGGGSSSSSGGG

-246 NGGTAGAGIGGGD
+246 NGGTAGAGIGGG
-259 GDEANG
+259 G
-265 LNKESDSTGGGKGS
+265 
-279 NISISGKDTI
+279 
-289 VNAEGGAEAAGIG
+289 V
-302 GGRSGDAD
+302 
-310 TIEITD
+310 
-316 STVISNG
+316 
-323 HDSNNGNSGAGIGG
+323 
-337 GGFGAGGG
+337 GAGGG

-372 SGNASGWISYP
+372 SGNASGWINYP
-383 SSFPNWKAEH
+383 GIFPNWKAEH

-412 GGDDSAGIGG
+412 GGDNSAGIGG

-504 GATLTSGTRY
+504 GATLTSGTCY

-524 AKDSVN
+524 SKDDVR
-530 GEELTPDTSAIDHT
+530 GEEIAPDISGIDST
-544 AEHGYIDYFDADGSL
+544 GQGYINYYDSDNNL
-559 LKRIPHHIVEDPAVE
+559 L
-574 PTCTS
+574 T
-579 VGYTAGSHCDLCGEV
+579 
-594 FVAQTE
+594 
-600 LPLKDH
+600 
-606 TPAEGRVNVREAT
+606 RVPSA
-619 TQEEGYTGDIVCAV
+619 
-633 CGTVLEY
+633 
-640 GQPIPKL
+640 
-647 PAPDENSPIDPVV
+647 PAPEENDSEGDDAE
-660 PAESSGTV
+660 PALSASMK
-668 QAPPQLEVQN
+668 QAVSQLEVRGALRQN
-678 LLRQDLIHDET
+678 LMQDTSI
-689 VVQQSYDESS
+689 VQQDYDADAHV
-699 QTLTIR
+699 LTIR

-733 VTRHRTSTLDLA
+733 VTQHCTSTLDLA
-745 ALIALGGEDVTFSL
+745 ELTALGGEDTVFSL
-759 VHTVGIPA
+759 VHTAGIPA
-767 LFVGGFLHNDLLR
+767 LSVGGALHNELIH

>member
-36 YGDIKVDR
+36 YGDIKVDQ
-44 DQVSYTDEDGKKYD
+44 DKVSYTDKDGTKYD

-71 KSDKNT
+71 KSDENT
-77 VSIKDADVTF
+77 VSVKDADVTF
-87 KDLEIDKSTSSS
+87 KDLEIDRSASSTAAD
-99 VEGDA
+99 GA
-104 AVSVSGDS
+104 AVSVSGNS
-112 SIELDGKNTIT
+112 SIELDGKNTIS
-123 SGTKHAGIEKA
+123 SGLDHAGIEKA

-139 LTIKDDNGVSGSLDA
+139 MTIKDDNNVSGSL
-154 NGGFG
+154 
-159 GAGIGG
+159 
-165 GSNEDGSN
+165 
-173 ITIKGGTMTAN
+173 TAN
-184 GGFGGAGIGGGNG
+184 GGFGGAGIGGGNN

-212 NGGFG
+212 NGGG
-217 GAGIGGGSSSSSGGG
+217 HAAGIGGGSSSSSGGG

-259 GDEANG
+259 GDNANG
-265 LNKESDSTGGGKGS
+265 SNKDSDSTGGGRGS
-279 NISISGKDTI
+279 NITISGKNTI

-323 HDSNNGNSGAGIGG
+323 HDSDNGNSGAGIGG
-337 GGFGAGGG
+337 GGCGAGGG

-372 SGNASGWISYP
+372 SGNASGWTLYD
-383 SSFPNWKAEH
+383 PNWKDEH

-405 GGRVKAS
+405 GGRVEAS

-433 KDNADVTA
+433 EDNADVTA

-454 DGDGSDISI
+454 GGDGSDISI

-504 GATLTSGTRY
+504 GATLTSGTCY

-524 AKDSVN
+524 GKDDVR
-530 GEELTPDTSAIDHT
+530 GEEIAPDISGIDST
-544 AEHGYIDYFDADGSL
+544 GQGYINYYDSDNNLLTRVPSAPAPEENDSEGDDA
-559 LKRIPHHIVEDPAVE
+559 E
-574 PTCTS
+574 PTLS
-579 VGYTAGSHCDLCGEV
+579 ASMK
-594 FVAQTE
+594 Q
-600 LPLKDH
+600 
-606 TPAEGRVNVREAT
+606 
-619 TQEEGYTGDIVCAV
+619 AV
-633 CGTVLEY
+633 
-640 GQPIPKL
+640 
-647 PAPDENSPIDPVV
+647 S
-660 PAESSGTV
+660 
-668 QAPPQLEVQN
+668 QLEVRGALRQN
-678 LLRQDLIHDET
+678 LMQDTSI
-689 VVQQSYDESS
+689 VQQDYDADAHV
-699 QTLTIR
+699 LTIR

-733 VTRHRTSTLDLA
+733 VTQHCTSTLDLA
-745 ALIALGGEDVTFSL
+745 ELTALGGEDTVFSL
-759 VHTVGIPA
+759 VHTAGIPA
-767 LFVGGFLHNDLLR
+767 LSVGGTLHNELIH

>member
-36 YGDIKVDR
+36 YGDIKVDQ
-44 DQVSYTDEDGKKYD
+44 DKVSYTDKDGTKYD

-71 KSDKNT
+71 KSDENT
-77 VSIKDADVTF
+77 VSVKDADVTF
-87 KDLEIDKSTSSS
+87 KDLEIDRSASSTAAD
-99 VEGDA
+99 GA
-104 AVSVSGDS
+104 AVSVSGNS
-112 SIELDGKNTIT
+112 SIELDGKNTIS
-123 SGTKHAGIEKA
+123 SGLDHAGIEKA

-139 LTIKDDNGVSGSLDA
+139 MTIKDDNNVSGSL
-154 NGGFG
+154 
-159 GAGIGG
+159 
-165 GSNEDGSN
+165 
-173 ITIKGGTMTAN
+173 TAN
-184 GGFGGAGIGGGNG
+184 GGFGGAGIGGGNN
-197 ADGSDITITGGTIIA
+197 ADGSDITITGGTITA
-212 NGGFG
+212 NGGG
-217 GAGIGGGSSSSSGGG
+217 HAAGIGGGSSSSSGGG

-259 GDEANG
+259 GDNANG
-265 LNKESDSTGGGKGS
+265 SNKKSDSTGGGRGS
-279 NISISGKDTI
+279 NITISGKNTI
-289 VNAEGGAEAAGIG
+289 VKAEGGAEAAGIG

-323 HDSNNGNSGAGIGG
+323 HDSGNDNSGAGIGG
-337 GGFGAGGG
+337 GGFGSGGCAGGG
-345 AGGGISNITIKD
+345 ASNITIKD
-357 ADVTAGADAGGAGIG
+357 ADVTAGADSGGAGIG
-372 SGNASGWISYP
+372 SGNASGWTD
-383 SSFPNWKAEH
+383 PNWKDEH

-405 GGRVKAS
+405 GGRVKAT
-412 GGDDSAGIGG
+412 GGDYSAGIGG

-441 NGGKWGA
+441 NGGKLGA
-448 GIGGGR
+448 GIGGGSG
-454 DGDGSDISI
+454 GDGSDISI

-504 GATLTSGTRY
+504 GATLTNGTCY

-524 AKDSVN
+524 GKDDVR
-530 GEELTPDTSAIDHT
+530 GEEIAPDISGIDST
-544 AEHGYIDYFDADGSL
+544 GQGYINYYDSDNNL
-559 LKRIPHHIVEDPAVE
+559 L
-574 PTCTS
+574 T
-579 VGYTAGSHCDLCGEV
+579 
-594 FVAQTE
+594 
-600 LPLKDH
+600 
-606 TPAEGRVNVREAT
+606 RVPSA
-619 TQEEGYTGDIVCAV
+619 
-633 CGTVLEY
+633 
-640 GQPIPKL
+640 
-647 PAPDENSPIDPVV
+647 PAPEENDSEGDDAE
-660 PAESSGTV
+660 PALSASMK
-668 QAPPQLEVQN
+668 QAVSQLEVRGALRQN
-678 LLRQDLIHDET
+678 LMQDTSIVRQD
-689 VVQQSYDESS
+689 YDADAHV
-699 QTLTIR
+699 LTIR

-733 VTRHRTSTLDLA
+733 VTQHCTSTLDLA
-745 ALIALGGEDVTFSL
+745 ELTALGGEDTVFSL
-759 VHTVGIPA
+759 VHTAGIPA
-767 LFVGGFLHNDLLR
+767 LSVGGALHNELIH

>member
-36 YGDIKVDR
+36 YGDIKVDQ
-44 DQVSYTDEDGKKYD
+44 DKVSYTDKDGTKYD

-71 KSDKNT
+71 KSDENT
-77 VSIKDADVTF
+77 ISVKDADVTF
-87 KDLEIDKSTSSS
+87 KDLEIDRSASSTAAD
-99 VEGDA
+99 GA
-104 AVSVSGDS
+104 AVSVSGNS
-112 SIELDGKNTIT
+112 SIELDGKNTIS
-123 SGTKHAGIEKA
+123 SGMGHAGIEKA

-139 LTIKDDNGVSGSLDA
+139 MTIKDDNNVSGSL
-154 NGGFG
+154 
-159 GAGIGG
+159 
-165 GSNEDGSN
+165 
-173 ITIKGGTMTAN
+173 TAN
-184 GGFGGAGIGGGNG
+184 GGFGGAGIGGGNN

-217 GAGIGGGSSSSSGGG
+217 GAGIGGGSSSISGGG

-259 GDEANG
+259 GDNANG
-265 LNKESDSTGGGKGS
+265 LNKKSDSTGGGRGS
-279 NISISGKDTI
+279 NITISGKNTI

-323 HDSNNGNSGAGIGG
+323 HDSDNGNSGAGIGG

-372 SGNASGWISYP
+372 SGSASGWISYP
-383 SSFPNWKAEH
+383 SIFPNWKAEH

-454 DGDGSDISI
+454 GGDGSDISI

-504 GATLTSGTRY
+504 GATLTSGTCY

-524 AKDSVN
+524 GKDDVG
-530 GEELTPDTSAIDHT
+530 GEEIAPDISGIDST
-544 AEHGYIDYFDADGSL
+544 GQGYINYYDSDNNL
-559 LKRIPHHIVEDPAVE
+559 L
-574 PTCTS
+574 T
-579 VGYTAGSHCDLCGEV
+579 
-594 FVAQTE
+594 
-600 LPLKDH
+600 
-606 TPAEGRVNVREAT
+606 RVPSA
-619 TQEEGYTGDIVCAV
+619 
-633 CGTVLEY
+633 
-640 GQPIPKL
+640 
-647 PAPDENSPIDPVV
+647 PAPEENDSEGDDAE
-660 PAESSGTV
+660 PALSASMK
-668 QAPPQLEVQN
+668 QAVSQLEVRGALRQN
-678 LLRQDLIHDET
+678 LMQDTSI
-689 VVQQSYDESS
+689 VQQDYDADAHV
-699 QTLTIR
+699 LTIR

-733 VTRHRTSTLDLA
+733 VTQHCTSTLDLA
-745 ALIALGGEDVTFSL
+745 ELTALGGEDTVFSL
-759 VHTVGIPA
+759 VHTAGIPA
-767 LFVGGFLHNDLLR
+767 LSVGGALHNELIH

>member
-36 YGDIKVDR
+36 YGDIKVDQ
-44 DQVSYTDEDGKKYD
+44 DKVSYTDKDGTKYD

-71 KSDKNT
+71 KSDENT
-77 VSIKDADVTF
+77 VSVKDADVTF
-87 KDLEIDKSTSSS
+87 KDLEIDRSASSTAAD
-99 VEGDA
+99 GA
-104 AVSVSGDS
+104 AVSVSGNS
-112 SIELDGKNTIT
+112 SIELDGKNTIS
-123 SGTKHAGIEKA
+123 SGMGHAGIEKA

-139 LTIKDDNGVSGSLDA
+139 MTIKDDNNVSGSL
-154 NGGFG
+154 
-159 GAGIGG
+159 
-165 GSNEDGSN
+165 
-173 ITIKGGTMTAN
+173 TAN
-184 GGFGGAGIGGGNG
+184 GGFGGAGIGGGNN

-217 GAGIGGGSSSSSGGG
+217 GAGIGGGSSSISGGG

-259 GDEANG
+259 GDNANG
-265 LNKESDSTGGGKGS
+265 LNKKSDSTGGGRGS
-279 NISISGKDTI
+279 NITISGKNTI

-323 HDSNNGNSGAGIGG
+323 HDSDNGNSGAGIGG

-372 SGNASGWISYP
+372 SGRASGWISYP
-383 SSFPNWKAEH
+383 SIFPNWKAEH

-454 DGDGSDISI
+454 GGDGSDISI

-504 GATLTSGTRY
+504 GATLTSGTCY

-524 AKDSVN
+524 GKDDVR
-530 GEELTPDTSAIDHT
+530 GEEIAPDISGIDST
-544 AEHGYIDYFDADGSL
+544 GQGYINYYDSDNNL
-559 LKRIPHHIVEDPAVE
+559 L
-574 PTCTS
+574 T
-579 VGYTAGSHCDLCGEV
+579 
-594 FVAQTE
+594 
-600 LPLKDH
+600 
-606 TPAEGRVNVREAT
+606 RVPSA
-619 TQEEGYTGDIVCAV
+619 
-633 CGTVLEY
+633 
-640 GQPIPKL
+640 
-647 PAPDENSPIDPVV
+647 PAPEENDSEGDDAE
-660 PAESSGTV
+660 PALSASMK
-668 QAPPQLEVQN
+668 QAVSQLEVRGALRQN
-678 LLRQDLIHDET
+678 LMQDTSI
-689 VVQQSYDESS
+689 VQQDYDADAHV
-699 QTLTIR
+699 LTIR

-733 VTRHRTSTLDLA
+733 VTQHCTSTLDLA
-745 ALIALGGEDVTFSL
+745 ELTALGGEDTVFSL
-759 VHTVGIPA
+759 VHTAGIPA
-767 LFVGGFLHNDLLR
+767 LSVGGALHNELIH

>member
-36 YGDIKVDR
+36 YGDIKVDQ
-44 DQVSYTDEDGKKYD
+44 DKVSYTDKDGTKYD

-71 KSDKNT
+71 KSDENT
-77 VSIKDADVTF
+77 VSVKDADVTF
-87 KDLEIDKSTSSS
+87 KDLEIDRSASSTAAD
-99 VEGDA
+99 GA
-104 AVSVSGDS
+104 AVSVSGNS
-112 SIELDGKNTIT
+112 SIELDGKNTIS
-123 SGTKHAGIEKA
+123 SGMGHAGIEKA

-139 LTIKDDNGVSGSLDA
+139 MTIKDDNNVSGSL
-154 NGGFG
+154 
-159 GAGIGG
+159 
-165 GSNEDGSN
+165 
-173 ITIKGGTMTAN
+173 TAN
-184 GGFGGAGIGGGNG
+184 GGFGGAGIGGGNN

-217 GAGIGGGSSSSSGGG
+217 GAGIGGGSSSISGGG

-259 GDEANG
+259 GDNANG
-265 LNKESDSTGGGKGS
+265 LNKKSDSTGGGRGS
-279 NISISGKDTI
+279 NITISGKNTI

-323 HDSNNGNSGAGIGG
+323 HDSDNGNSGAGIGG

-372 SGNASGWISYP
+372 SGGASGWISYP
-383 SSFPNWKAEH
+383 SIFPNWKAEH

-454 DGDGSDISI
+454 GGDGSDISI

-504 GATLTSGTRY
+504 GATLTSGTCY

-524 AKDSVN
+524 GKDDVR
-530 GEELTPDTSAIDHT
+530 GEEIAPDISGIDST
-544 AEHGYIDYFDADGSL
+544 GQGYINYYDSDNNL
-559 LKRIPHHIVEDPAVE
+559 L
-574 PTCTS
+574 T
-579 VGYTAGSHCDLCGEV
+579 
-594 FVAQTE
+594 
-600 LPLKDH
+600 
-606 TPAEGRVNVREAT
+606 RVPSA
-619 TQEEGYTGDIVCAV
+619 
-633 CGTVLEY
+633 
-640 GQPIPKL
+640 
-647 PAPDENSPIDPVV
+647 PAPEENDSEGDDAE
-660 PAESSGTV
+660 PALSASMK
-668 QAPPQLEVQN
+668 QAVSQLEVRGALRQN
-678 LLRQDLIHDET
+678 LMQDTSI
-689 VVQQSYDESS
+689 VQQDYDADAHV
-699 QTLTIR
+699 LTIR

-733 VTRHRTSTLDLA
+733 VTQHCTSTLDLA
-745 ALIALGGEDVTFSL
+745 ELTALGGEDTVFSL
-759 VHTVGIPA
+759 VHTAGIPA
-767 LFVGGFLHNDLLR
+767 LSVGGALHNELIH

>member
-36 YGDIKVDR
+36 YGDIKVDQ
-44 DQVSYTDEDGKKYD
+44 DKVSYTDKDGTKYD

-71 KSDKNT
+71 KSDENT
-77 VSIKDADVTF
+77 ISVKDADVTF
-87 KDLEIDKSTSSS
+87 KDLEIDRSASSTAAD
-99 VEGDA
+99 GA
-104 AVSVSGDS
+104 AVSVSGNS
-112 SIELDGKNTIT
+112 SIELDGKNTIS
-123 SGTKHAGIEKA
+123 SGMGHAGIEKA

-139 LTIKDDNGVSGSLDA
+139 MTIKDDNNVSGSL
-154 NGGFG
+154 
-159 GAGIGG
+159 
-165 GSNEDGSN
+165 
-173 ITIKGGTMTAN
+173 TAN
-184 GGFGGAGIGGGNG
+184 GGFGGAGIGGGNN
-197 ADGSDITITGGTIIA
+197 ADGSDITITGGAIIA

-217 GAGIGGGSSSSSGGG
+217 GAGIGGGSSSISGGG

-246 NGGTAGAGIGGGD
+246 NGGAAGAGIGGGD
-259 GDEANG
+259 GDNANG
-265 LNKESDSTGGGKGS
+265 LNKKSDSTGGGRGS
-279 NISISGKDTI
+279 NITISGKNTI

-310 TIEITD
+310 TIEIAD

-323 HDSNNGNSGAGIGG
+323 HDSDNGNSGAGIGG

-372 SGNASGWISYP
+372 SGSASGWINHP
-383 SSFPNWKAEH
+383 SIFPNWKAEH

-454 DGDGSDISI
+454 GGDGSDISI

-504 GATLTSGTRY
+504 GATLTSGTCY

-524 AKDSVN
+524 GKDDVR
-530 GEELTPDTSAIDHT
+530 GEEIAPDISGIDST
-544 AEHGYIDYFDADGSL
+544 GQGYINYYDSDNNL
-559 LKRIPHHIVEDPAVE
+559 L
-574 PTCTS
+574 T
-579 VGYTAGSHCDLCGEV
+579 
-594 FVAQTE
+594 
-600 LPLKDH
+600 
-606 TPAEGRVNVREAT
+606 RVPSA
-619 TQEEGYTGDIVCAV
+619 
-633 CGTVLEY
+633 
-640 GQPIPKL
+640 
-647 PAPDENSPIDPVV
+647 PAPEENDSEGDDAE
-660 PAESSGTV
+660 PALSASMK
-668 QAPPQLEVQN
+668 QAVSQLEVRGALRQN
-678 LLRQDLIHDET
+678 LMQDTSI
-689 VVQQSYDESS
+689 VQQDYDADAHV
-699 QTLTIR
+699 LTIR

-733 VTRHRTSTLDLA
+733 VTQHCTSTLDLA
-745 ALIALGGEDVTFSL
+745 ELTALGGEDTVFSL
-759 VHTVGIPA
+759 VHTASIPA
-767 LFVGGFLHNDLLR
+767 LSVGGALHNELIH

>member
-36 YGDIKVDR
+36 YGDIKVDQ
-44 DQVSYTDEDGKKYD
+44 DKVSYTDKDGTKYD

-71 KSDKNT
+71 KSDENT
-77 VSIKDADVTF
+77 VSVKDADVTF
-87 KDLEIDKSTSSS
+87 KDLEIDRSASSTAAD
-99 VEGDA
+99 GA
-104 AVSVSGDS
+104 AVSVSGNS
-112 SIELDGKNTIT
+112 SIELDGKNTIS
-123 SGTKHAGIEKA
+123 SGMGHAGIEKA

-139 LTIKDDNGVSGSLDA
+139 MTIKDDNNVSGSL
-154 NGGFG
+154 
-159 GAGIGG
+159 
-165 GSNEDGSN
+165 
-173 ITIKGGTMTAN
+173 TAN
-184 GGFGGAGIGGGNG
+184 GGFGGAGIGGGNN

-217 GAGIGGGSSSSSGGG
+217 GAGIGGGGSSISGGG

-259 GDEANG
+259 GDNANG
-265 LNKESDSTGGGKGS
+265 LNKKSDSTGGGRGS
-279 NISISGKDTI
+279 NITISGKNTV

-323 HDSNNGNSGAGIGG
+323 HDSDNGNSGAGIGG

-372 SGNASGWISYP
+372 SGSASGWISYL
-383 SSFPNWKAEH
+383 SIFPNWKAEH

-405 GGRVKAS
+405 GGRVEAS

-454 DGDGSDISI
+454 GGDGSDISI

-504 GATLTSGTRY
+504 GATLTSGTCY

-524 AKDSVN
+524 GKDDVR
-530 GEELTPDTSAIDHT
+530 GEEIAPDISGIDST
-544 AEHGYIDYFDADGSL
+544 GQGYINYYDSDNNL
-559 LKRIPHHIVEDPAVE
+559 L
-574 PTCTS
+574 T
-579 VGYTAGSHCDLCGEV
+579 
-594 FVAQTE
+594 
-600 LPLKDH
+600 
-606 TPAEGRVNVREAT
+606 RVPSA
-619 TQEEGYTGDIVCAV
+619 
-633 CGTVLEY
+633 
-640 GQPIPKL
+640 
-647 PAPDENSPIDPVV
+647 PAPEENDSEGDDAE
-660 PAESSGTV
+660 PALSASMK
-668 QAPPQLEVQN
+668 QAVSQLEVRGALRQN
-678 LLRQDLIHDET
+678 LMQDTSI
-689 VVQQSYDESS
+689 VQQDYDADAHV
-699 QTLTIR
+699 LTIR

-733 VTRHRTSTLDLA
+733 VTQHCTSTLDLA
-745 ALIALGGEDVTFSL
+745 ELTALGGEDTVFSL
-759 VHTVGIPA
+759 VHTASIPA
-767 LFVGGFLHNDLLR
+767 LSVGGALHNELIH

>member
-29 AKDYHID
+29 AKDYHIN
-36 YGDIKVDR
+36 YGDIKVDQ
-44 DQVSYTDEDGKKYD
+44 DKVSYTDKDGAKHD

-71 KSDKNT
+71 KSNENT
-77 VSIKDADVTF
+77 VSVKDADVTF
-87 KDLEIDKSTSSS
+87 KDLEIDRSASSTAAD
-99 VEGDA
+99 GA
-104 AVSVSGDS
+104 AVSVSGNS
-112 SIELDGKNTIT
+112 SIELDGKNTIS
-123 SGTKHAGIEKA
+123 SGMGHAGIEKA

-139 LTIKDDNGVSGSLDA
+139 MTIKDDNNVSGSL
-154 NGGFG
+154 
-159 GAGIGG
+159 
-165 GSNEDGSN
+165 
-173 ITIKGGTMTAN
+173 T
-184 GGFGGAGIGGGNG
+184 
-197 ADGSDITITGGTIIA
+197 A

-217 GAGIGGGSSSSSGGG
+217 GAGIGGGSSSYSGGG

-259 GDEANG
+259 GDAANG
-265 LNKESDSTGGGKGS
+265 LNKESDSTGGGRGS
-279 NISISGKDTI
+279 NITISGKNTI
-289 VNAEGGAEAAGIG
+289 VKAEGGAEAAGIG

-323 HDSNNGNSGAGIGG
+323 HGSDTGNSGAGIGG

-372 SGNASGWISYP
+372 SGNASGFTIFY
-383 SSFPNWKAEH
+383 PNWKDEH

-454 DGDGSDISI
+454 GGDGSDISI

-504 GATLTSGTRY
+504 GATLTSGTCY

-524 AKDSVN
+524 GKDDVR
-530 GEELTPDTSAIDHT
+530 GEEIAPDISGIDST
-544 AEHGYIDYFDADGSL
+544 GQGYINYYDSDNNL
-559 LKRIPHHIVEDPAVE
+559 L
-574 PTCTS
+574 T
-579 VGYTAGSHCDLCGEV
+579 
-594 FVAQTE
+594 
-600 LPLKDH
+600 
-606 TPAEGRVNVREAT
+606 RVPSA
-619 TQEEGYTGDIVCAV
+619 
-633 CGTVLEY
+633 
-640 GQPIPKL
+640 
-647 PAPDENSPIDPVV
+647 PAPEENDSEGDDAE
-660 PAESSGTV
+660 PALSASMK
-668 QAPPQLEVQN
+668 QAVSQLEVRGALRQN
-678 LLRQDLIHDET
+678 LMQDTSI
-689 VVQQSYDESS
+689 VQQDYDADAHV
-699 QTLTIR
+699 LTIR

-733 VTRHRTSTLDLA
+733 VTQHCTSTLDLA
-745 ALIALGGEDVTFSL
+745 ELTALGGEDTVFSL
-759 VHTVGIPA
+759 VHTADIPA
-767 LFVGGFLHNDLLR
+767 LSVGGALHNELIH

>member
-36 YGDIKVDR
+36 YGDIKVDQ
-44 DQVSYTDEDGKKYD
+44 DKVSYTDKDGTKYD

-71 KSDKNT
+71 KSDENT
-77 VSIKDADVTF
+77 VSVKDADVTF
-87 KDLEIDKSTSSS
+87 KDLEIDRSASSTAAD
-99 VEGDA
+99 GA
-104 AVSVSGDS
+104 AVSVSGNS
-112 SIELDGKNTIT
+112 SIELDGKNTIS
-123 SGTKHAGIEKA
+123 SGMGHAGIEKA

-139 LTIKDDNGVSGSLDA
+139 MTIKDDNNVSGSL
-154 NGGFG
+154 
-159 GAGIGG
+159 
-165 GSNEDGSN
+165 
-173 ITIKGGTMTAN
+173 TAN
-184 GGFGGAGIGGGNG
+184 GGFGGAGIGGGNN
-197 ADGSDITITGGTIIA
+197 ADGSDITITGGAIIA

-217 GAGIGGGSSSSSGGG
+217 GAGIGGGSSSISGGG

-259 GDEANG
+259 GDNANG
-265 LNKESDSTGGGKGS
+265 LNKKSDSTGGGRGS
-279 NISISGKDTI
+279 NITISGKNTI

-323 HDSNNGNSGAGIGG
+323 HDSDNGNSGAGIGG

-372 SGNASGWISYP
+372 SGSASGWISYP
-383 SSFPNWKAEH
+383 SIFPNWKAEH

-454 DGDGSDISI
+454 GGDGSDISI

-504 GATLTSGTRY
+504 GATLTSGTCY

-524 AKDSVN
+524 GKDDVR
-530 GEELTPDTSAIDHT
+530 GEEIAPDISGIDST
-544 AEHGYIDYFDADGSL
+544 GQGYINYYDSDNNL
-559 LKRIPHHIVEDPAVE
+559 L
-574 PTCTS
+574 T
-579 VGYTAGSHCDLCGEV
+579 
-594 FVAQTE
+594 
-600 LPLKDH
+600 
-606 TPAEGRVNVREAT
+606 RVPSA
-619 TQEEGYTGDIVCAV
+619 
-633 CGTVLEY
+633 
-640 GQPIPKL
+640 
-647 PAPDENSPIDPVV
+647 PAPEENDSEGDDAE
-660 PAESSGTV
+660 PALSASMK
-668 QAPPQLEVQN
+668 QAVSQLEVRGALRQN
-678 LLRQDLIHDET
+678 LMQDTSI
-689 VVQQSYDESS
+689 VQQDYDADAHV
-699 QTLTIR
+699 LTIR

-733 VTRHRTSTLDLA
+733 VTQHCTSTLDLA
-745 ALIALGGEDVTFSL
+745 ELTALGGEDTVFSL
-759 VHTVGIPA
+759 VHTASIPA
-767 LFVGGFLHNDLLR
+767 LSVGGALHNELIH

>member
-36 YGDIKVDR
+36 YGDIKVDQ
-44 DQVSYTDEDGKKYD
+44 DKVSYTDKDGTKYD

-71 KSDKNT
+71 KSDENT
-77 VSIKDADVTF
+77 VSVKDADVTF
-87 KDLEIDKSTSSS
+87 KDLEIDRSASSTAAD
-99 VEGDA
+99 GA
-104 AVSVSGDS
+104 AVSVSGNS
-112 SIELDGKNTIT
+112 SIELDGKNTIS
-123 SGTKHAGIEKA
+123 SGMGHAGIEKA

-139 LTIKDDNGVSGSLDA
+139 MTIKDDNNVSGSL
-154 NGGFG
+154 
-159 GAGIGG
+159 
-165 GSNEDGSN
+165 
-173 ITIKGGTMTAN
+173 TAN
-184 GGFGGAGIGGGNG
+184 GGFGGAGIGGGNN
-197 ADGSDITITGGTIIA
+197 ADGSDITITGGNVTA
-212 NGGFG
+212 NGGG
-217 GAGIGGGSSSSSGGG
+217 HAAGIGGGSSSSSGGG

-259 GDEANG
+259 GDAANG
-265 LNKESDSTGGGKGS
+265 LNKESDSTGGGRGS
-279 NISISGKDTI
+279 NITISGKNTI
-289 VNAEGGAEAAGIG
+289 VKAEGGAEAAGIG

-323 HDSNNGNSGAGIGG
+323 HGSDTGNSGAGIGG

-372 SGNASGWISYP
+372 SGSASGWINYP
-383 SSFPNWKAEH
+383 SIFPNWKAEH

-454 DGDGSDISI
+454 GGDGSDISI

-504 GATLTSGTRY
+504 GATLTSGTCY

-524 AKDSVN
+524 GKDDVR
-530 GEELTPDTSAIDHT
+530 GEEIAPDISGIDST
-544 AEHGYIDYFDADGSL
+544 GQGYINYYDSDNNL
-559 LKRIPHHIVEDPAVE
+559 L
-574 PTCTS
+574 T
-579 VGYTAGSHCDLCGEV
+579 
-594 FVAQTE
+594 
-600 LPLKDH
+600 
-606 TPAEGRVNVREAT
+606 RVPSA
-619 TQEEGYTGDIVCAV
+619 
-633 CGTVLEY
+633 
-640 GQPIPKL
+640 
-647 PAPDENSPIDPVV
+647 PAPEENDSEGDDAE
-660 PAESSGTV
+660 PALSASMK
-668 QAPPQLEVQN
+668 QAVSQLEVRGALRQN
-678 LLRQDLIHDET
+678 LMQDTSI
-689 VVQQSYDESS
+689 VQQDYDADAHV
-699 QTLTIR
+699 LTIR

-733 VTRHRTSTLDLA
+733 VTQHCTSTLDLA
-745 ALIALGGEDVTFSL
+745 ELTALGGEDTVFSL
-759 VHTVGIPA
+759 VHTAGIPA
-767 LFVGGFLHNDLLR
+767 LSVGGALHNELIH

>member
-36 YGDIKVDR
+36 YGDIKVDQ
-44 DQVSYTDEDGKKYD
+44 DKVSYTDKDGTKYD

-71 KSDKNT
+71 KSDENT
-77 VSIKDADVTF
+77 VSVKDADVTF
-87 KDLEIDKSTSSS
+87 KDLEIDRSASSTAAD
-99 VEGDA
+99 GA
-104 AVSVSGDS
+104 AVSVSGNS
-112 SIELDGKNTIT
+112 SIELDGKNTIS
-123 SGTKHAGIEKA
+123 SGMGHAGIEKA

-139 LTIKDDNGVSGSLDA
+139 MTIKDDNNVSGSL
-154 NGGFG
+154 
-159 GAGIGG
+159 
-165 GSNEDGSN
+165 
-173 ITIKGGTMTAN
+173 TAN
-184 GGFGGAGIGGGNG
+184 GGFGGAGIGGGNN

-217 GAGIGGGSSSSSGGG
+217 GAGIGGGSSSISGGG

-246 NGGTAGAGIGGGD
+246 NGGAAGAGIGGGD
-259 GDEANG
+259 GDNANG
-265 LNKESDSTGGGKGS
+265 LNKKSDSTGGGRGS
-279 NISISGKDTI
+279 NITISGKNTI

-323 HDSNNGNSGAGIGG
+323 HDSDNGNSGAGIGG

-372 SGNASGWISYP
+372 SGRASGWISYP
-383 SSFPNWKAEH
+383 SIFPNWKAEH

-405 GGRVKAS
+405 GGRVEAS

-454 DGDGSDISI
+454 GGDGSDISI

-504 GATLTSGTRY
+504 GATLTSGTCY

-524 AKDSVN
+524 GKDDVR
-530 GEELTPDTSAIDHT
+530 GEEIAPDISGIDST
-544 AEHGYIDYFDADGSL
+544 GQGYINYYDSDNNL
-559 LKRIPHHIVEDPAVE
+559 L
-574 PTCTS
+574 T
-579 VGYTAGSHCDLCGEV
+579 
-594 FVAQTE
+594 
-600 LPLKDH
+600 
-606 TPAEGRVNVREAT
+606 RVPSA
-619 TQEEGYTGDIVCAV
+619 
-633 CGTVLEY
+633 
-640 GQPIPKL
+640 
-647 PAPDENSPIDPVV
+647 PAPEENDSEGDDAE
-660 PAESSGTV
+660 PALSASMK
-668 QAPPQLEVQN
+668 QAVSQLEVRGALRQN
-678 LLRQDLIHDET
+678 LMQDTSI
-689 VVQQSYDESS
+689 VQQDYDADAHV
-699 QTLTIR
+699 LTIR

-728 TTIAL
+728 TTITL
-733 VTRHRTSTLDLA
+733 VTQHCTSTLDLA
-745 ALIALGGEDVTFSL
+745 ELTALGGEDTVFSL
-759 VHTVGIPA
+759 IHTAGIPA
-767 LFVGGFLHNDLLR
+767 LSVGGALHNELIH

>member
-36 YGDIKVDR
+36 YGDIKVDQ
-44 DQVSYTDEDGKKYD
+44 DKVSYTDKDGTKYD

-71 KSDKNT
+71 KSDENT
-77 VSIKDADVTF
+77 VSVKDADVTF
-87 KDLEIDKSTSSS
+87 KDLEIDRSASSTAAD
-99 VEGDA
+99 GA
-104 AVSVSGDS
+104 AVSVSGNS
-112 SIELDGKNTIT
+112 SIELDGKNTIS
-123 SGTKHAGIEKA
+123 SGMGHAGIEKA

-139 LTIKDDNGVSGSLDA
+139 MTIKDDNNVSGSL
-154 NGGFG
+154 
-159 GAGIGG
+159 
-165 GSNEDGSN
+165 
-173 ITIKGGTMTAN
+173 TAN

-197 ADGSDITITGGTIIA
+197 ADGSDITISGGNVTA
-212 NGGFG
+212 NGGG
-217 GAGIGGGSSSSSGGG
+217 HAAGIGGGSSSYSGGG

-259 GDEANG
+259 GDAANG
-265 LNKESDSTGGGKGS
+265 LNKNSDSTGGGRGS
-279 NISISGKDTI
+279 NITISGKNTI

-323 HDSNNGNSGAGIGG
+323 HDSGNGNSGAGIGG

-372 SGNASGWISYP
+372 SGNASGFTIFY
-383 SSFPNWKAEH
+383 PNWKDEH

-454 DGDGSDISI
+454 GGDGSDISI

-480 GGRGGKGEN
+480 GGCGGKGEN

-504 GATLTSGTRY
+504 GATLTSGTCY

-524 AKDSVN
+524 GKDDVR
-530 GEELTPDTSAIDHT
+530 GEEIAPDISGIDST
-544 AEHGYIDYFDADGSL
+544 GQGYINYYDSDNNL
-559 LKRIPHHIVEDPAVE
+559 L
-574 PTCTS
+574 T
-579 VGYTAGSHCDLCGEV
+579 
-594 FVAQTE
+594 
-600 LPLKDH
+600 
-606 TPAEGRVNVREAT
+606 RVPSA
-619 TQEEGYTGDIVCAV
+619 
-633 CGTVLEY
+633 
-640 GQPIPKL
+640 
-647 PAPDENSPIDPVV
+647 PAPEENDSEGDDAE
-660 PAESSGTV
+660 PALSASMK
-668 QAPPQLEVQN
+668 QAVSQLEVRGALRQN
-678 LLRQDLIHDET
+678 LMQDTSI
-689 VVQQSYDESS
+689 VQQDYDANAHV
-699 QTLTIR
+699 LTIR

-733 VTRHRTSTLDLA
+733 VTQHCTSTLDLA
-745 ALIALGGEDVTFSL
+745 ELTALGGEDTVFSL
-759 VHTVGIPA
+759 VHTAGIPA
-767 LFVGGFLHNDLLR
+767 LSVGGALHNELIH

>member
-29 AKDYHID
+29 AKDYHIN
-36 YGDIKVDR
+36 YGDIKVDQ
-44 DQVSYTDEDGKKYD
+44 DKVSYTDKDGTKYD

-71 KSDKNT
+71 KSDENT
-77 VSIKDADVTF
+77 VSVKDADVTF
-87 KDLEIDKSTSSS
+87 KDLEIDRSASSTAAD
-99 VEGDA
+99 GA
-104 AVSVSGDS
+104 AVSVSGNS
-112 SIELDGKNTIT
+112 SIELDGKNTIS
-123 SGTKHAGIEKA
+123 SGMGHAGIEKA

-139 LTIKDDNGVSGSLDA
+139 MTIKDDNNVSGSL
-154 NGGFG
+154 
-159 GAGIGG
+159 
-165 GSNEDGSN
+165 
-173 ITIKGGTMTAN
+173 TAN
-184 GGFGGAGIGGGNG
+184 GGFGGAGIGGGNN
-197 ADGSDITITGGTIIA
+197 ADGSDITITGGNVTA
-212 NGGFG
+212 NGGG
-217 GAGIGGGSSSSSGGG
+217 HAAGIGGGSSSSSGGG

-259 GDEANG
+259 GDNANG
-265 LNKESDSTGGGKGS
+265 LNKESDSTGGGRGS
-279 NISISGKDTI
+279 NITISGKNTI
-289 VNAEGGAEAAGIG
+289 VKAEGGAEAAGIG

-323 HDSNNGNSGAGIGG
+323 HGSDTGNSGAGIGG
-337 GGFGAGGG
+337 GGVGAGGG

-372 SGNASGWISYP
+372 SGKASGWINYP
-383 SSFPNWKAEH
+383 GIFPNWKAEH

-504 GATLTSGTRY
+504 GATLTSGTCY

-524 AKDSVN
+524 GKDDVR
-530 GEELTPDTSAIDHT
+530 GEEIAPDISGIDST
-544 AEHGYIDYFDADGSL
+544 GQGYINYYDSDNNL
-559 LKRIPHHIVEDPAVE
+559 L
-574 PTCTS
+574 T
-579 VGYTAGSHCDLCGEV
+579 
-594 FVAQTE
+594 
-600 LPLKDH
+600 
-606 TPAEGRVNVREAT
+606 RVPSA
-619 TQEEGYTGDIVCAV
+619 
-633 CGTVLEY
+633 
-640 GQPIPKL
+640 
-647 PAPDENSPIDPVV
+647 PAPEENDSEGDDAE
-660 PAESSGTV
+660 PALSASMK
-668 QAPPQLEVQN
+668 QAVSQLEVRGALRQN
-678 LLRQDLIHDET
+678 LMQDTSI
-689 VVQQSYDESS
+689 VQQDYDADAHV
-699 QTLTIR
+699 LTIR

-733 VTRHRTSTLDLA
+733 VTQHCTSTLDLA
-745 ALIALGGEDVTFSL
+745 ELTALGGEDTVFSL
-759 VHTVGIPA
+759 VHTAGIPA
-767 LFVGGFLHNDLLR
+767 LSVGGALHNELIH

>member
-36 YGDIKVDR
+36 YGDIKVDQ
-44 DQVSYTDEDGKKYD
+44 DKVSYTDKDGTKYD

-71 KSDKNT
+71 KSDENT
-77 VSIKDADVTF
+77 VSVKDADVTF
-87 KDLEIDKSTSSS
+87 KDLEIDRSASSTAAD
-99 VEGDA
+99 GA
-104 AVSVSGDS
+104 AVSVSGNS
-112 SIELDGKNTIT
+112 SIELDGKNTIS
-123 SGTKHAGIEKA
+123 SGMGHAGIEKA

-139 LTIKDDNGVSGSLDA
+139 MTIKDDNNVSGSL
-154 NGGFG
+154 
-159 GAGIGG
+159 
-165 GSNEDGSN
+165 
-173 ITIKGGTMTAN
+173 TAN
-184 GGFGGAGIGGGNG
+184 GGFGGAGIGGGNN

-217 GAGIGGGSSSSSGGG
+217 GAGIGGGSSISGGG

-246 NGGTAGAGIGGGD
+246 NGGAAGAGIGGGD
-259 GDEANG
+259 GDNANG
-265 LNKESDSTGGGKGS
+265 LNKKSDSTGGGRGS
-279 NISISGKDTI
+279 NITISGKNTI

-323 HDSNNGNSGAGIGG
+323 HDSDNGNSGAGIGG

-372 SGNASGWISYP
+372 SGRASGWISYP
-383 SSFPNWKAEH
+383 SIFPNWKAEH

-405 GGRVKAS
+405 GGRVEAS

-454 DGDGSDISI
+454 GGDGSDISI

-504 GATLTSGTRY
+504 GATLTSGTCY

-524 AKDSVN
+524 GKDDVR
-530 GEELTPDTSAIDHT
+530 GEEIAPDISGIDST
-544 AEHGYIDYFDADGSL
+544 GQGYINYYDSDNNL
-559 LKRIPHHIVEDPAVE
+559 L
-574 PTCTS
+574 T
-579 VGYTAGSHCDLCGEV
+579 
-594 FVAQTE
+594 
-600 LPLKDH
+600 
-606 TPAEGRVNVREAT
+606 RVPSA
-619 TQEEGYTGDIVCAV
+619 
-633 CGTVLEY
+633 
-640 GQPIPKL
+640 
-647 PAPDENSPIDPVV
+647 PAPEENDSEGDDAE
-660 PAESSGTV
+660 PALSASMK
-668 QAPPQLEVQN
+668 QAVSQLEVRGALRQN
-678 LLRQDLIHDET
+678 LMQDTSI
-689 VVQQSYDESS
+689 VQQDYDADAHV
-699 QTLTIR
+699 LTIR

-733 VTRHRTSTLDLA
+733 VTQHCTSTLDLA
-745 ALIALGGEDVTFSL
+745 ELTALGGEDTVFSL
-759 VHTVGIPA
+759 VHTAGIPA
-767 LFVGGFLHNDLLR
+767 LSVGGALHNELIH

>member
-36 YGDIKVDR
+36 YGDIKVDQ
-44 DQVSYTDEDGKKYD
+44 DKVSYTDKDGTKYD

-64 GDITITG
+64 GNITITG
-71 KSDKNT
+71 KSDENT
-77 VSIKDADVTF
+77 VSVKDADVTF
-87 KDLEIDKSTSSS
+87 KDLEIDRSASST
-99 VEGDA
+99 A
-104 AVSVSGDS
+104 ADGAAISVSGNS
-112 SIELDGKNTIT
+112 SIELDGKNTIS
-123 SGTKHAGIEKA
+123 SGMGHAGIEKA

-139 LTIKDDNGVSGSLDA
+139 MTIKDDNNVSGSL
-154 NGGFG
+154 
-159 GAGIGG
+159 
-165 GSNEDGSN
+165 
-173 ITIKGGTMTAN
+173 TAN
-184 GGFGGAGIGGGNG
+184 GGFGGAGIGGGNN
-197 ADGSDITITGGTIIA
+197 ADGSDITITGGTITA
-212 NGGFG
+212 NGGG
-217 GAGIGGGSSSSSGGG
+217 HAAGIGGGSSSSSGGG

-259 GDEANG
+259 GDNANG
-265 LNKESDSTGGGKGS
+265 SNKDSDSTGGGRGS
-279 NISISGKDTI
+279 NITISGKNTI

-323 HDSNNGNSGAGIGG
+323 HDSGNGNSGAGIGG
-337 GGFGAGGG
+337 GGFGSGGCAGGG
-345 AGGGISNITIKD
+345 ASNITIKD

-372 SGNASGWISYP
+372 SGNASGWINYP
-383 SSFPNWKAEH
+383 SIYPNWKDEH

-405 GGRVKAS
+405 GGRVKAT

-441 NGGKWGA
+441 NGGKLGAGIGGGSGGDGSDISISDSNVSASGGASGA

-454 DGDGSDISI
+454 GGDGSDISI

-504 GATLTSGTRY
+504 GATLTNGTCY

-524 AKDSVN
+524 GKDDVR
-530 GEELTPDTSAIDHT
+530 GEEIAPDISGIDST
-544 AEHGYIDYFDADGSL
+544 GQGYINYYDSDNNL
-559 LKRIPHHIVEDPAVE
+559 L
-574 PTCTS
+574 T
-579 VGYTAGSHCDLCGEV
+579 
-594 FVAQTE
+594 
-600 LPLKDH
+600 
-606 TPAEGRVNVREAT
+606 RVPSA
-619 TQEEGYTGDIVCAV
+619 
-633 CGTVLEY
+633 
-640 GQPIPKL
+640 
-647 PAPDENSPIDPVV
+647 PAPEENDSEGDDAE
-660 PAESSGTV
+660 PALSASMK
-668 QAPPQLEVQN
+668 QAVSQLEVRGALRQN
-678 LLRQDLIHDET
+678 LMQDTSI
-689 VVQQSYDESS
+689 VQQDYDADAHV
-699 QTLTIR
+699 LTIR

-733 VTRHRTSTLDLA
+733 VTQHCTSTLDLA
-745 ALIALGGEDVTFSL
+745 ELTALGGEDTVFSL
-759 VHTVGIPA
+759 VHTAGIPA
-767 LFVGGFLHNDLLR
+767 LSVGGTLHNELIH

>member
-36 YGDIKVDR
+36 YGDIKVDQ
-44 DQVSYTDEDGKKYD
+44 DKVSYTDKDGTKYD

-71 KSDKNT
+71 KSDENT
-77 VSIKDADVTF
+77 VSVKDADVTF
-87 KDLEIDKSTSSS
+87 KDLEIDRSASSTAAD
-99 VEGDA
+99 GA
-104 AVSVSGDS
+104 AVSVSGNS
-112 SIELDGKNTIT
+112 SIELDGKNTIS
-123 SGTKHAGIEKA
+123 SGMGHAGIEKA

-139 LTIKDDNGVSGSLDA
+139 MTIKDDNNVSGSL
-154 NGGFG
+154 
-159 GAGIGG
+159 
-165 GSNEDGSN
+165 
-173 ITIKGGTMTAN
+173 TAN

-197 ADGSDITITGGTIIA
+197 ADGSDITISGGNVTA
-212 NGGFG
+212 NGGG
-217 GAGIGGGSSSSSGGG
+217 HAAGIGGGSSSYSGGG

-259 GDEANG
+259 GDNANG
-265 LNKESDSTGGGKGS
+265 LNKKSDSTGGGRGS
-279 NISISGKDTI
+279 NITISGKNTI

-323 HDSNNGNSGAGIGG
+323 HGSDNGNSGAGIGG
-337 GGFGAGGG
+337 GGVGAGGG

-372 SGNASGWISYP
+372 SGSASGWINYP
-383 SSFPNWKAEH
+383 SIFPNWKAEH

-504 GATLTSGTRY
+504 GATLTSGTCY

-524 AKDSVN
+524 GKDDVR
-530 GEELTPDTSAIDHT
+530 GEEIAPDISGIDST
-544 AEHGYIDYFDADGSL
+544 GQGYINYYDSDNNL
-559 LKRIPHHIVEDPAVE
+559 L
-574 PTCTS
+574 T
-579 VGYTAGSHCDLCGEV
+579 
-594 FVAQTE
+594 
-600 LPLKDH
+600 
-606 TPAEGRVNVREAT
+606 RVPSA
-619 TQEEGYTGDIVCAV
+619 
-633 CGTVLEY
+633 
-640 GQPIPKL
+640 
-647 PAPDENSPIDPVV
+647 PAPEENDSEGDDAE
-660 PAESSGTV
+660 PALSASMK
-668 QAPPQLEVQN
+668 QAVSQLEVRGALRQN
-678 LLRQDLIHDET
+678 LMQDTSI
-689 VVQQSYDESS
+689 VQQDYDADAHV
-699 QTLTIR
+699 LTIR

-733 VTRHRTSTLDLA
+733 VTQHCTSTLDLA
-745 ALIALGGEDVTFSL
+745 ELTALGGEDTVFSL
-759 VHTVGIPA
+759 VHTAGIPA
-767 LFVGGFLHNDLLR
+767 LSVGGALHNELIH

>member
-29 AKDYHID
+29 AKDYHIE
-36 YGDIKVDR
+36 YGDIKVDQ
-44 DQVSYTDEDGKKYD
+44 DKVSYTDKDGTKYD

-71 KSDKNT
+71 KSDENT
-77 VSIKDADVTF
+77 VSVKDADVTF
-87 KDLEIDKSTSSS
+87 KDLEIDRSASSTAAD
-99 VEGDA
+99 GA
-104 AVSVSGDS
+104 AVSVSGNS
-112 SIELDGKNTIT
+112 SIELDGKNTIS
-123 SGTKHAGIEKA
+123 SGMGHAGIEKA

-139 LTIKDDNGVSGSLDA
+139 MTIKDDNNVSGSL
-154 NGGFG
+154 
-159 GAGIGG
+159 
-165 GSNEDGSN
+165 
-173 ITIKGGTMTAN
+173 TAN
-184 GGFGGAGIGGGNG
+184 GGFGGAGIGGGNN
-197 ADGSDITITGGTIIA
+197 ADGSDIAITGGNVTA
-212 NGGFG
+212 NGGG
-217 GAGIGGGSSSSSGGG
+217 HAAGIGGGSSSSSGGG

-259 GDEANG
+259 GDNANG
-265 LNKESDSTGGGKGS
+265 LNKESDSTGGGRGS
-279 NISISGKDTI
+279 NITISGKNTI
-289 VNAEGGAEAAGIG
+289 VKAEGGAEAAGIG

-323 HDSNNGNSGAGIGG
+323 HGSDTGNSGAGIGG
-337 GGFGAGGG
+337 GGVGAGGG

-372 SGNASGWISYP
+372 SGSASGWINYP
-383 SSFPNWKAEH
+383 GIFPNWKAEH

-454 DGDGSDISI
+454 GGDGSDISI

-504 GATLTSGTRY
+504 GATLTSGTCY

-524 AKDSVN
+524 GKDDVR
-530 GEELTPDTSAIDHT
+530 GEEIAPDISGIDST
-544 AEHGYIDYFDADGSL
+544 GQGYINYYDSDNNL
-559 LKRIPHHIVEDPAVE
+559 L
-574 PTCTS
+574 T
-579 VGYTAGSHCDLCGEV
+579 
-594 FVAQTE
+594 
-600 LPLKDH
+600 
-606 TPAEGRVNVREAT
+606 RVPSA
-619 TQEEGYTGDIVCAV
+619 
-633 CGTVLEY
+633 
-640 GQPIPKL
+640 
-647 PAPDENSPIDPVV
+647 PAPEENDSEGDDAE
-660 PAESSGTV
+660 PALSASMK
-668 QAPPQLEVQN
+668 QAVSQLEVRGALRQN
-678 LLRQDLIHDET
+678 LMQDTSI
-689 VVQQSYDESS
+689 VQQDYDADAHV
-699 QTLTIR
+699 LTIR

-733 VTRHRTSTLDLA
+733 VTQHCTSTLDLA
-745 ALIALGGEDVTFSL
+745 ELTALGGEDTVFSL
-759 VHTVGIPA
+759 VHTAGIPA
-767 LFVGGFLHNDLLR
+767 LSVGGALHNELIH

>member
-36 YGDIKVDR
+36 YGDIKVDQ
-44 DQVSYTDEDGKKYD
+44 DKVSYTDKDGTKYD

-64 GDITITG
+64 GNITITG
-71 KSDKNT
+71 KSDENT
-77 VSIKDADVTF
+77 VSVKDADVTF
-87 KDLEIDKSTSSS
+87 KDLEIDRSASSTAAD
-99 VEGDA
+99 GA
-104 AVSVSGDS
+104 AVSVSGNS
-112 SIELDGKNTIT
+112 SIELDGKNTIS
-123 SGTKHAGIEKA
+123 SGMGHAGIEKA

-139 LTIKDDNGVSGSLDA
+139 MTIKDDNNVSGSL
-154 NGGFG
+154 
-159 GAGIGG
+159 
-165 GSNEDGSN
+165 
-173 ITIKGGTMTAN
+173 TAN
-184 GGFGGAGIGGGNG
+184 GGFGGAGIGGGNN

-212 NGGFG
+212 NGGSG
-217 GAGIGGGSSSSSGGG
+217 GAGIGGGSSSISGGG

-259 GDEANG
+259 GDNANG
-265 LNKESDSTGGGKGS
+265 LNKKSDSTGGGRGS
-279 NISISGKDTI
+279 NITISGKNTI

-323 HDSNNGNSGAGIGG
+323 HDSDNGNSGAGIGG

-372 SGNASGWISYP
+372 SGNASGLTIYY
-383 SSFPNWKAEH
+383 PNWKDEH

-405 GGRVKAS
+405 GGRVEAS

-454 DGDGSDISI
+454 GGDGSDISI

-504 GATLTSGTRY
+504 GATLTSGTCY

-524 AKDSVN
+524 GKDDVR
-530 GEELTPDTSAIDHT
+530 GEEIAPDISGIDST
-544 AEHGYIDYFDADGSL
+544 GQGYINYYDSDNNL
-559 LKRIPHHIVEDPAVE
+559 L
-574 PTCTS
+574 T
-579 VGYTAGSHCDLCGEV
+579 
-594 FVAQTE
+594 
-600 LPLKDH
+600 
-606 TPAEGRVNVREAT
+606 RVPSA
-619 TQEEGYTGDIVCAV
+619 
-633 CGTVLEY
+633 
-640 GQPIPKL
+640 
-647 PAPDENSPIDPVV
+647 PAPEENDSEGDDAE
-660 PAESSGTV
+660 PALSASMK
-668 QAPPQLEVQN
+668 QAVSQLEVRGALRQN
-678 LLRQDLIHDET
+678 LMQDTSI
-689 VVQQSYDESS
+689 VQQDYDADAHV
-699 QTLTIR
+699 LTIR

-733 VTRHRTSTLDLA
+733 VTQHCTSTLDLA
-745 ALIALGGEDVTFSL
+745 ELTALGGEDTVFSL
-759 VHTVGIPA
+759 VHTAGIPA
-767 LFVGGFLHNDLLR
+767 LSVGGTLHNELIH

>member
-36 YGDIKVDR
+36 YGDIKVDQ
-44 DQVSYTDEDGKKYD
+44 DKVSYTDKDGTKYD

-71 KSDKNT
+71 KSDENT
-77 VSIKDADVTF
+77 VSVKDADVTF
-87 KDLEIDKSTSSS
+87 KDLEIDRSASSTAAD
-99 VEGDA
+99 GA
-104 AVSVSGDS
+104 AVSVSGNS
-112 SIELDGKNTIT
+112 SIELDGKNTIS
-123 SGTKHAGIEKA
+123 SGMGHAGIEKA

-139 LTIKDDNGVSGSLDA
+139 MTIKDDNNISGSL
-154 NGGFG
+154 
-159 GAGIGG
+159 
-165 GSNEDGSN
+165 
-173 ITIKGGTMTAN
+173 TAN

-197 ADGSDITITGGTIIA
+197 ADGSDITISGGNVTA
-212 NGGFG
+212 NGGG
-217 GAGIGGGSSSSSGGG
+217 HAAGIGGGSSSSSGGG

-259 GDEANG
+259 GDNANG
-265 LNKESDSTGGGKGS
+265 LNKESDSTGGGRGS
-279 NISISGKDTI
+279 NITISGKNTI
-289 VNAEGGAEAAGIG
+289 VKAEGGAEAAGIG

-323 HDSNNGNSGAGIGG
+323 HGSDTGNIGAGIGG

-372 SGNASGWISYP
+372 SGSASGWISYP
-383 SSFPNWKAEH
+383 SIFPNWKAEH

-454 DGDGSDISI
+454 GGDGSDISI

-504 GATLTSGTRY
+504 GATLTSGTCY

-524 AKDSVN
+524 GKDDVR
-530 GEELTPDTSAIDHT
+530 GEEIAPDISGIDST
-544 AEHGYIDYFDADGSL
+544 GQGYINYYDSDNNL
-559 LKRIPHHIVEDPAVE
+559 L
-574 PTCTS
+574 T
-579 VGYTAGSHCDLCGEV
+579 
-594 FVAQTE
+594 
-600 LPLKDH
+600 
-606 TPAEGRVNVREAT
+606 RVPSA
-619 TQEEGYTGDIVCAV
+619 
-633 CGTVLEY
+633 
-640 GQPIPKL
+640 
-647 PAPDENSPIDPVV
+647 PAPEENDSEGDDAE
-660 PAESSGTV
+660 PALSASMK
-668 QAPPQLEVQN
+668 QAVSQLEVRGALRQN
-678 LLRQDLIHDET
+678 LMQDTSI
-689 VVQQSYDESS
+689 VQQDYDADAHV
-699 QTLTIR
+699 LTIR

-733 VTRHRTSTLDLA
+733 VTQHCTSTLDLA
-745 ALIALGGEDVTFSL
+745 ELTALGGEDTVFSL
-759 VHTVGIPA
+759 VHTAGIPA
-767 LFVGGFLHNDLLR
+767 LSVGGALHNELIH